1 MKKNRLL
8 VVFAALLNVLGMWA
22 DGANLKLH
30 FNFENAT
37 GGNVKEV
44 ISGGNIVGT
53 LMNNAKVET
62 MGKYHVLNLGSEN
75 GYFDMGEGTGKVL
88 AGCSD
93 FSISMYY
100 YVNATQDIT
109 GLGNFL
115 FTFSNN
121 PACTQTEGCYY
132 FYTLNTQR
140 VGSSAAGYGSEKSV
154 NATQV
159 SPKGNWVNVV
169 YVQKGTEGTLYVNGQ
184 KKASATSNKISEI
197 FGTEAPKYNWI
208 GRSPFDNDVYLKN
221 TKVADIRIY
230 DGALTGS
237 EVTQLALAADD
248 YDNEF
253 RHGTQGNLTTLNT
266 TLKEASTLINGDI
279 SIYTADAVAMLSDTY
294 ELIKAKS
301 EKETLSQFV
310 IDEYVADLK
319 AAIQNV
325 KATQGMIFTDT
336 ELMPAYDSSRGF
348 RHPGGLHTNADFER
362 IKAQLAAGNEK
373 VTKAY
378 NILKNAEFAQ
388 PTCATWPVE
397 TIIRGGSSGQN
408 YINAARGAT
417 IAYQNALRWKIEG
430 NEACAKHAVDVLM
443 AWANT
448 CKGIGGDSNFALAGG
463 LYGYEF
469 AQAAELMRDYEGWK
483 AKDFET
489 FKRWML
495 DLWYPTIMR
504 FQRSRND
511 TWRNW
516 RYDATHGGQRPGHYW
531 SNWGLCNTL
540 ALMSVGILCND
551 VFIYNQ
557 AMSYYKY
564 DQAELAKANYPWPW
578 APENTETDKY
588 NGGLNEYIDNL
599 VPHVAEYAGET
610 GAYGKVGQMQETG
623 RDQGHAQMAAGLAV
637 DICQTAWNQGDDLY
651 SYHDNRIAAGLEFQA
666 AYNFDG
672 RDDLPW
678 VNYHYTDCHSA
689 WHQAWVQGGPNG
701 GSRGEMRPYWA
712 RVIGHY
718 EGVKG
723 VKMPFSEIALEK
735 MGIDGGPTGAVS
747 GPYDHMGYSV
757 LTCTY
762 DGIADEQHRPTLLT
776 PKMEYD
782 GKIIDHNELGGL
794 ENNYIINVNTA
805 LPKGKTVKLMPQLPE
820 GVVDTGNWSWNTGE
834 TTKDI
839 TVTTDKSF
847 IYRATYTN
855 ENGIKSEQMFSIAVN
870 ADCTPTTISSSI
882 YCNDT
887 WVGATEAVVPCG
899 SNVTLNVAGAS
910 GWGDGKWSTG
920 QTGTSITL
928 SSLISD
934 KEIKG
939 QFINQGGLAQTITF
953 RIHVKGLQPCALLN
967 NRLVSDSL
975 DLIVNQGDALVLYA
989 NAPENIVNVKYT
1001 WSNGTEGK
1009 YLDLTEG
1016 LTSGDYTLY
1025 ITGENFDQKL
1035 TYHVMVMNENY
1046 VVLEAGKYAIYDVEN
1061 DAYLTYKNQGETM
1074 PSFTPLVKE
1083 DGHYDASQVWIAEV
1097 KGATTKTPKYNF
1109 SCLIGGNTP
1118 YLNATKMAKKA
1129 YFPYYIRGLIGS
1141 DHVAVRTLTKEEYWK
1156 ANENGV
1162 LETKG
1167 TAGLTQFPFV
1177 FIPVKDE
1184 ELPTG
1189 ITNIGV
1195 SEKGENINTQYYT
1208 VSGVQTNGKTKGV
1221 YIQKSTDNTGKVIIK
1236 KVIKR

>member
-1 MKKNRLL
+1 MKRFRLL
-8 VVFAALLNVLGMWA
+8 LMFVALLNALGIWA
-22 DGANLKLH
+22 EEANLKLH

-37 GGNVKEV
+37 GNAVPEAV
-44 ISGGNIVGT
+44 SGGTLKGT
-53 LMNNAKVET
+53 LQNNAKVEK
-62 MGKYHVLNLGSEN
+62 MGKYHVLNLGSAN
-75 GYFDMGEGTGKVL
+75 GYFDMGAGAGKVM
-88 AGCSD
+88 AGCTN
-93 FSISMYY
+93 FTISMYY
-100 YVNATQDIT
+100 YVNANQNIS

-115 FTFSNN
+115 FTFS
-121 PACTQTEGCYY
+121 TQETCSSDAGCYY
-132 FYTLNTQR
+132 FYALNTQR
-140 VGSSAAGYGSEKSV
+140 FAASQAGYGSESSV
-154 NATQV
+154 NANVV
-159 SPKGNWVNVV
+159 SAKGRWVSVV
-169 YVQKGTEGTLYVNGQ
+169 YVLDGNNGTLYVDGQ
-184 KKASATSNKISEI
+184 KMLTAPMPKGNETFSN
-197 FGTEAPKYNWI
+197 TAPVYNWI
-208 GRSPFDNDVYLKN
+208 GRSPFAGDVYLAN

-230 DGALTGS
+230 DKALTGG
-237 EVTQLALAADD
+237 EVTRLALTADD

-253 RHGTQGNLTTLNT
+253 RHGTQGDLTKLNT
-266 TLKEASTLINGDI
+266 TLEEASTIIKGDI
-279 SIYTADAVAMLSDTY
+279 SIYTADAVAILSDTY
-294 ELIKAKS
+294 EFIKAKS
-301 EKETLSQFV
+301 EKETLSQFM
-310 IDEYVADLK
+310 IDEYVEVLK
-319 AAIQNV
+319 TTIQNV
-325 KATQGMIFTDT
+325 KATEGLVFTDT
-336 ELMPAYDSSRGF
+336 ELMPAYDSNRGF

-397 TIIRGGSSGQN
+397 NIIRGGGSGQN

-516 RYDATHGGQRPGHYW
+516 RYDASHGGQRPGHYW

-540 ALMSVGILCND
+540 ALMSVGILCDD

-672 RDDLPW
+672 REDLPW
-678 VNYHYTDCHSA
+678 ANYHYTDCHSA
-689 WHQAWVQGGPNG
+689 WHQAWVQEGPNG
-701 GSRGEMRPYWA
+701 GSRGEIRPYWA

-847 IYRATYTN
+847 IYRAIYTN

-870 ADCTPTTISSSI
+870 ADCTPTTVSSSI
-882 YCNDT
+882 YSNDI
-887 WVGATEAVVPCG
+887 WVGTTEATVPCG

-967 NRLVSDSL
+967 NRLVTDSL
-975 DLIVNQGDALVLYA
+975 SLTANSNDALVLYA
-989 NAPENIVNVKYT
+989 KVPSTIVNAKYE
-1001 WSNGTEGK
+1001 WSNGCTSK
-1009 YLDLTEG
+1009 YLDLGEG
-1016 LTSGDYTLY
+1016 LESGDYTLRV
-1025 ITGENFDQKL
+1025 TGEGFDESM
-1035 TYHVMVMNENY
+1035 TFHVLVIDEKFVN
-1046 VVLEAGKYAIYDVEN
+1046 LSAGNYAIHDWEN
-1061 DAYLTYKNQGETM
+1061 DTYLTYEEGMTM
-1074 PSFTPLVKE
+1074 PKFESLKGE
-1083 DGHYDASQVWIAEV
+1083 IDKYDNTQVWKVEPKVSSAYV
-1097 KGATTKTPKYNF
+1097 KYNF
-1109 SCLIGGNTP
+1109 ISLVGGSTP
-1118 YLNATKMAKKA
+1118 YLNATKMQAKA
-1129 YFPYYIRGLIGS
+1129 YQPFYIRGLIGS
-1141 DHVAVRTLTKEEYWK
+1141 NHVAIRTLKKEEYWK
-1156 ANENGV
+1156 VNEQGELN
-1162 LETKG
+1162 TKG
-1167 TAGLTQFPFV
+1167 QSGLSVFPFE
-1177 FIPVKDE
+1177 FIPVKE
-1184 ELPTG
+1184 G
-1189 ITNIGV
+1189 QITNGIQDVMDDMNAENVEYFTVAGV
-1195 SEKGENINTQYYT
+1195 
-1208 VSGVQTNGKTKGV
+1208 KTDAKAPGV
-1221 YIQKSTDNTGKVIIK
+1221 YLKKYTTRSGKVVTK
-1236 KVIKR
+1236 KYSK

>member
-1 MKKNRLL
+1 MKRFRLL
-8 VVFAALLNVLGMWA
+8 LTFITLLNALGIWA
-22 DGANLKLH
+22 DDANLKLH
-30 FNFENAT
+30 FNFENAA
-37 GGNVKEV
+37 GNVVPEAV
-44 ISGGNIVGT
+44 SGGTLKGT
-53 LMNNAKVET
+53 LQNNAKVEK
-62 MGKYHVLNLGSEN
+62 MGKYHVLNLGSTN
-75 GYFDMGEGTGKVL
+75 GYFDMGVGAGKVI
-88 AGCSD
+88 AGCTN
-93 FSISMYY
+93 FTISMYY
-100 YVNATQDIT
+100 YVNANQNIS

-115 FTFSNN
+115 FTFSTKD
-121 PACTQTEGCYY
+121 ACSSNAGSYY
-132 FYTLNTQR
+132 FYTLNSQR
-140 VGSSAAGYGSEKSV
+140 FAASQAGFESEKSV
-154 NATQV
+154 NAGVV
-159 SPKGNWVNVV
+159 SAKGRWVSVVYVLDGTNATLYVDGLKMLTATMPKGNE
-169 YVQKGTEGTLYVNGQ
+169 T
-184 KKASATSNKISEI
+184 
-197 FGTEAPKYNWI
+197 FGNTAPVYNWI
-208 GRSPFDNDVYLKN
+208 GRSPFTGDAYLAN

-230 DGALTGS
+230 DKALTGA
-237 EVTQLALAADD
+237 EVTRMALAADD

-253 RHGTQGNLTTLNT
+253 RHGTQGDLTTLNT
-266 TLKEASTLINGDI
+266 TLEEASTLINGDI
-279 SIYTADAVAMLSDTY
+279 SIYTADAVTILSDTY

-319 AAIQNV
+319 TAIQNV
-325 KATQGMIFTDT
+325 KATKGLVFIDT
-336 ELMPAYDSSRGF
+336 ELMPAYDLSRGF

-397 TIIRGGSSGQN
+397 TIIRGGGSGQN

-448 CKGIGGDSNFALAGG
+448 CKGIGGDTNFALAGG

-516 RYDATHGGQRPGHYW
+516 RYDANHGGQRPGHYW

-540 ALMSVGILCND
+540 ALMSVGILCDD

-599 VPHVAEYAGET
+599 VPNVAEYAGET

-689 WHQAWVQGGPNG
+689 WHQAWIQGGPNG

-735 MGIDGGPTGAVS
+735 MGIDGGPIGGVS

-782 GKIIDHNELGGL
+782 GKIIEHNELGGL
-794 ENNYIINVNTA
+794 ENNYVINVNTA

-820 GVVDTGNWSWNTGE
+820 GATDTGNWSWNTGE

-870 ADCTPTTISSSI
+870 ADCTPTTVSSSI
-882 YCNDT
+882 YCNNT
-887 WVGATEAVVPCG
+887 WVGATEATVPCG
-899 SNVTLNVAGAS
+899 SNVTLNVGGAS

-928 SSLISD
+928 SSLTLD
-934 KEIKG
+934 REIKG

-967 NRLVSDSL
+967 NRLVTDSL
-975 DLIVNQGDALVLYA
+975 SLTANSNDALVLYA
-989 NAPENIVNVKYT
+989 KVPSTIVNAKYE
-1001 WSNGTEGK
+1001 WSNGSTGK
-1009 YLDLTEG
+1009 YLDLGDE
-1016 LTSGDYTLY
+1016 LTSGDYTLRV
-1025 ITGENFDQKL
+1025 TGEGFDESM
-1035 TYHVMVMNENY
+1035 TFHVMVIDDKYINIS
-1046 VVLEAGKYAIYDVEN
+1046 AGNYAIHDWEN
-1061 DAYLTYKNQGETM
+1061 DTYLTYEDGMTM
-1074 PSFTPLVKE
+1074 PKFESLKSETGKL
-1083 DGHYDASQVWIAEV
+1083 DNSQIWKVEPKVSSAYV
-1097 KGATTKTPKYNF
+1097 KYNF
-1109 SCLIGGNTP
+1109 VSLVGGATP
-1118 YLNATKMAKKA
+1118 YLNALKMQAKA
-1129 YFPYYIRGLIGS
+1129 YQPFYIRGLVGS
-1141 DHVAVRTLTKEEYWK
+1141 SHVAIRTLNKENYWK
-1156 ANENGV
+1156 VNEQGELN
-1162 LETKG
+1162 TKG
-1167 TAGLTQFPFV
+1167 QEGLSEFPFE
-1177 FIPVKDE
+1177 FIPVKDGQI
-1184 ELPTG
+1184 TG
-1189 ITNIGV
+1189 IQDVMDDINDMNAECVEYFTVAGV
-1195 SEKGENINTQYYT
+1195 
-1208 VSGVQTNGKTKGV
+1208 KTDAKAPGV
-1221 YIQKSTDNTGKVIIK
+1221 YLKKYTTRSGKVVTQKISK
-1236 KVIKR
+1236 

>member
-1 MKKNRLL
+1 MKRFRLL
-8 VVFAALLNVLGMWA
+8 LMFVALLNALGIWA
-22 DGANLKLH
+22 EEANLKLH

-37 GGNVKEV
+37 GNAVPEAV
-44 ISGGNIVGT
+44 SGGTLKGT
-53 LMNNAKVET
+53 LQNNAKVEK
-62 MGKYHVLNLGSEN
+62 MGKYHVLNLGSAN
-75 GYFDMGEGTGKVL
+75 GYFDMGAGAGKVM
-88 AGCSD
+88 AGCTN
-93 FSISMYY
+93 FTISMYY
-100 YVNATQDIT
+100 YVNANQNIS

-115 FTFSNN
+115 FTFS
-121 PACTQTEGCYY
+121 TQETCSSSAGCYY
-132 FYTLNTQR
+132 FYALNTQR
-140 VGSSAAGYGSEKSV
+140 FAASQAGYGSEKSV
-154 NATQV
+154 NANVV
-159 SPKGNWVNVV
+159 SAKGRWVSVV
-169 YVQKGTEGTLYVNGQ
+169 YVLDGSNGTLYVDGQ
-184 KKASATSNKISEI
+184 KMLTAPMPKGNETFSN
-197 FGTEAPKYNWI
+197 TAPVYNWI
-208 GRSPFDNDVYLKN
+208 GRSPFAGDAYLAN
-221 TKVADIRIY
+221 TMVADIRIY
-230 DGALTGS
+230 DKALTGG
-237 EVTQLALAADD
+237 EVTRLALTADD

-253 RHGTQGNLTTLNT
+253 RHGTQGDLTKLNT
-266 TLKEASTLINGDI
+266 TLEEASTIIKGDI
-279 SIYTADAVAMLSDTY
+279 SIYTADAVAILSDTY
-294 ELIKAKS
+294 EFIKAKS
-301 EKETLSQFV
+301 EKETLSQFM
-310 IDEYVADLK
+310 IDEYVEVLK
-319 AAIQNV
+319 TTIQNV
-325 KATQGMIFTDT
+325 KATEGLVFTDT
-336 ELMPAYDSSRGF
+336 ELMPAYDSNRGF

-397 TIIRGGSSGQN
+397 NIIRGGGSGQN

-516 RYDATHGGQRPGHYW
+516 RYDASHGGQRPGHYW

-540 ALMSVGILCND
+540 ALMSVGILCDD

-672 RDDLPW
+672 REDLPW
-678 VNYHYTDCHSA
+678 ANYHYTDCHSA
-689 WHQAWVQGGPNG
+689 WHQAWVQEGPNG
-701 GSRGEMRPYWA
+701 GSRGEIRPYWA

-820 GVVDTGNWSWNTGE
+820 GVVDTGKWNWNTGE

-847 IYRATYTN
+847 IYRAIYTN

-870 ADCTPTTISSSI
+870 ADCTPTTVSSSI
-882 YCNDT
+882 YSNDI
-887 WVGATEAVVPCG
+887 WVGTTEATVPCG

-967 NRLVSDSL
+967 NRLVTDSL
-975 DLIVNQGDALVLYA
+975 SLMANSNDALVLYA
-989 NAPENIVNVKYT
+989 KVPSTIVNAKYE
-1001 WSNGTEGK
+1001 WSNGCTSK
-1009 YLDLTEG
+1009 YLDLGEG
-1016 LTSGDYTLY
+1016 LESGDYTLRV
-1025 ITGENFDQKL
+1025 TGEGYDESMTF
-1035 TYHVMVMNENY
+1035 HVLVIDEKFVN
-1046 VVLEAGKYAIYDVEN
+1046 LSAGNYAIHNWEN
-1061 DAYLTYKNQGETM
+1061 DTYLTYEEGMTM
-1074 PSFTPLVKE
+1074 PKFESLKGE
-1083 DGHYDASQVWIAEV
+1083 IDKYDNTQVWKVEPKVSSAYV
-1097 KGATTKTPKYNF
+1097 KYNF
-1109 SCLIGGNTP
+1109 ISLVGGSTP
-1118 YLNATKMAKKA
+1118 YLNATKMQAKA
-1129 YFPYYIRGLIGS
+1129 YQPFYIRGLIGS
-1141 DHVAVRTLTKEEYWK
+1141 NHVAIRTLKKEEYWK
-1156 ANENGV
+1156 VNEQGE
-1162 LETKG
+1162 LDTKG
-1167 TAGLTQFPFV
+1167 QSGLSVFPFE
-1177 FIPVKDE
+1177 FIPVKE
-1184 ELPTG
+1184 G
-1189 ITNIGV
+1189 QITNGIQDVMDDMNAENVEYFTVAGV
-1195 SEKGENINTQYYT
+1195 
-1208 VSGVQTNGKTKGV
+1208 KTDAKAPGV
-1221 YIQKSTDNTGKVIIK
+1221 YLKKYTTRSGKVITK
-1236 KVIKR
+1236 KYSK

>member
-1 MKKNRLL
+1 MKRFRLL
-8 VVFAALLNVLGMWA
+8 LMFVALLNALGIWA
-22 DGANLKLH
+22 EEANLKLH

-37 GGNVKEV
+37 GNAVPEAV
-44 ISGGNIVGT
+44 SGGTLKGT
-53 LMNNAKVET
+53 LQNNAKVEK
-62 MGKYHVLNLGSEN
+62 MGKYHVLNLGSAN
-75 GYFDMGEGTGKVL
+75 GYFDMGAGAGKVM
-88 AGCSD
+88 AGCTN
-93 FSISMYY
+93 FTISMYY
-100 YVNATQDIT
+100 YVNANQDIS

-115 FTFSNN
+115 FTFS
-121 PACTQTEGCYY
+121 TQETCSSDAGCYY
-132 FYTLNTQR
+132 FYALNSQR
-140 VGSSAAGYGSEKSV
+140 FAASQAGYGSESSV
-154 NATQV
+154 NANVV
-159 SPKGNWVNVV
+159 SAKGHWVSVV
-169 YVQKGTEGTLYVNGQ
+169 YVLDGSNGTLYVDGQ
-184 KKASATSNKISEI
+184 KMLTAPMPKGNETFSN
-197 FGTEAPKYNWI
+197 TAPVYNWI
-208 GRSPFDNDVYLKN
+208 GRSPFAGDAYLAN

-230 DGALTGS
+230 DKALTGG
-237 EVTQLALAADD
+237 EVTRLALTADD

-253 RHGTQGNLTTLNT
+253 RHGTQGDLTKLNT
-266 TLKEASTLINGDI
+266 TLEEASTIIKGDI
-279 SIYTADAVAMLSDTY
+279 SIYTADAVAILSDTY
-294 ELIKAKS
+294 EFIKAKS
-301 EKETLSQFV
+301 EKETLSQFM
-310 IDEYVADLK
+310 IDEYVEVLK
-319 AAIQNV
+319 TTIQNV
-325 KATQGMIFTDT
+325 KATEGLVFTDT
-336 ELMPAYDSSRGF
+336 ELMPAYDSNRGF

-397 TIIRGGSSGQN
+397 NIIRGGGSSQN

-443 AWANT
+443 AWANI

-516 RYDATHGGQRPGHYW
+516 RYDASHGGQRPGHYW

-540 ALMSVGILCND
+540 ALMSVGILCDD

-672 RDDLPW
+672 REDLPW
-678 VNYHYTDCHSA
+678 ANYHYTDCHSA
-689 WHQAWVQGGPNG
+689 WHQAWVQEGPNG
-701 GSRGEMRPYWA
+701 GSRGEIRPYWA

-776 PKMEYD
+776 PRMEYD

-820 GVVDTGNWSWNTGE
+820 GVVDTGKWNWNTGE

-847 IYRATYTN
+847 IYRAIYTN

-870 ADCTPTTISSSI
+870 ADCTPTTVSSSI
-882 YCNDT
+882 YSNDT
-887 WVGATEAVVPCG
+887 WVGTTEATVPCG
-899 SNVTLNVAGAS
+899 SNVTLNVAGTS

-967 NRLVSDSL
+967 NRLVTDSL
-975 DLIVNQGDALVLYA
+975 SLTANSNDALVLYA
-989 NAPENIVNVKYT
+989 KVPSTIVNAKYE
-1001 WSNGTEGK
+1001 WSNGCTSK
-1009 YLDLTEG
+1009 YLDLGEG
-1016 LTSGDYTLY
+1016 LKSGDYTLRV
-1025 ITGENFDQKL
+1025 TGEGFDESM
-1035 TYHVMVMNENY
+1035 TFHVLVIDEKFVN
-1046 VVLEAGKYAIYDVEN
+1046 LSAGNYAIHDWEN
-1061 DAYLTYKNQGETM
+1061 DTYLTYEEGMTM
-1074 PSFTPLVKE
+1074 PKFESLKGE
-1083 DGHYDASQVWIAEV
+1083 IDKYDNTQVWKVEPKVSSAYV
-1097 KGATTKTPKYNF
+1097 KYNF
-1109 SCLIGGNTP
+1109 ISLVGGSTP
-1118 YLNATKMAKKA
+1118 YLNATKMQAKA
-1129 YFPYYIRGLIGS
+1129 YQPFYIRGLIGS
-1141 DHVAVRTLTKEEYWK
+1141 NHVAIRTLKKEEYWK
-1156 ANENGV
+1156 VSEQGELN
-1162 LETKG
+1162 TKG
-1167 TAGLTQFPFV
+1167 QSGLSVFPFE
-1177 FIPVKDE
+1177 FIPVKE
-1184 ELPTG
+1184 G
-1189 ITNIGV
+1189 QITNGIQDIMDDMNAENVEYFTVAGV
-1195 SEKGENINTQYYT
+1195 
-1208 VSGVQTNGKTKGV
+1208 KTDAKAPGV
-1221 YIQKSTDNTGKVIIK
+1221 YLKKYTTRSGKVVTK
-1236 KVIKR
+1236 KYSK

>member
-1 MKKNRLL
+1 MKRFRLL
-8 VVFAALLNVLGMWA
+8 LMFVALLNALGIWA
-22 DGANLKLH
+22 EEANLKLH

-37 GGNVKEV
+37 GNAVPEAV
-44 ISGGNIVGT
+44 SGGTLKGT
-53 LMNNAKVET
+53 LQNNAKVEK
-62 MGKYHVLNLGSEN
+62 MGKYHVLNLGSAN
-75 GYFDMGEGTGKVL
+75 GYFDMGAGAGKVM
-88 AGCSD
+88 AGCTN
-93 FSISMYY
+93 FTISMYY
-100 YVNATQDIT
+100 YVNANQDIS

-115 FTFSNN
+115 FTFS
-121 PACTQTEGCYY
+121 TQETCSSDAGCYY
-132 FYTLNTQR
+132 FYALNSQR
-140 VGSSAAGYGSEKSV
+140 FAASQAGYGSESSV
-154 NATQV
+154 NANVV
-159 SPKGNWVNVV
+159 SAKGRWVSVV
-169 YVQKGTEGTLYVNGQ
+169 YVLDGNNGTLYVDGQ
-184 KKASATSNKISEI
+184 KMLTAPMPKGNETFSN
-197 FGTEAPKYNWI
+197 TAPVYNWI
-208 GRSPFDNDVYLKN
+208 GRSPFAGDAYLAN

-230 DGALTGS
+230 DKALTGG
-237 EVTQLALAADD
+237 EVTRLALTADD

-253 RHGTQGNLTTLNT
+253 RHGTQGDLTKLNT
-266 TLKEASTLINGDI
+266 TLEEASTIIKGDI
-279 SIYTADAVAMLSDTY
+279 SIYTADAVAILSDTY
-294 ELIKAKS
+294 EFIKAKS
-301 EKETLSQFV
+301 EKETLSQFM
-310 IDEYVADLK
+310 IDEYVEVLK
-319 AAIQNV
+319 TTIQNV
-325 KATQGMIFTDT
+325 KATEGLVFTDT
-336 ELMPAYDSSRGF
+336 ELMPAYDSNRGF

-397 TIIRGGSSGQN
+397 NIIRGGGSGQN

-516 RYDATHGGQRPGHYW
+516 RYDASHGGQRPGHYW

-540 ALMSVGILCND
+540 ALMSVGILCDD

-672 RDDLPW
+672 REDLPW
-678 VNYHYTDCHSA
+678 ANYHYTDCHSA
-689 WHQAWVQGGPNG
+689 WHQAWVQEGPNG
-701 GSRGEMRPYWA
+701 GSRGEIRPYWA

-820 GVVDTGNWSWNTGE
+820 GVVDTGKWNWNTGE

-847 IYRATYTN
+847 IYRAIYTN

-870 ADCTPTTISSSI
+870 ADCTPTTVSSSI
-882 YCNDT
+882 YSNDT
-887 WVGATEAVVPCG
+887 WVGTTEATVPCG

-967 NRLVSDSL
+967 NRLVTDSL
-975 DLIVNQGDALVLYA
+975 SLTANSNDALVLYA
-989 NAPENIVNVKYT
+989 KVPSTIVNAKYE
-1001 WSNGTEGK
+1001 WSNGCTSK
-1009 YLDLTEG
+1009 YLDLGEG
-1016 LTSGDYTLY
+1016 LESGDYTLRV
-1025 ITGENFDQKL
+1025 TGEGFDESM
-1035 TYHVMVMNENY
+1035 TFHVLVIDEKFVN
-1046 VVLEAGKYAIYDVEN
+1046 LSAGNYAIHDWEN
-1061 DAYLTYKNQGETM
+1061 DTYLTYEEGMTM
-1074 PSFTPLVKE
+1074 PKFESLKGE
-1083 DGHYDASQVWIAEV
+1083 IDKYDNTQVWKVEPKVSSAYV
-1097 KGATTKTPKYNF
+1097 KYNF
-1109 SCLIGGNTP
+1109 ISLVGGSTP
-1118 YLNATKMAKKA
+1118 YLNATKMQAKA
-1129 YFPYYIRGLIGS
+1129 YQPFYIRGLIGS
-1141 DHVAVRTLTKEEYWK
+1141 NHVVIRTLKKEEYWK
-1156 ANENGV
+1156 VNEQGELN
-1162 LETKG
+1162 TKG
-1167 TAGLTQFPFV
+1167 QSGLSVFPFE
-1177 FIPVKDE
+1177 FIPVKE
-1184 ELPTG
+1184 G
-1189 ITNIGV
+1189 QITNGIQDVMDDMNAENVEYFTVAGV
-1195 SEKGENINTQYYT
+1195 
-1208 VSGVQTNGKTKGV
+1208 KTDAKAPGV
-1221 YIQKSTDNTGKVIIK
+1221 YLKKYTTRSGKVVTK
-1236 KVIKR
+1236 KYSK

>member
-1 MKKNRLL
+1 MKRFRLL
-8 VVFAALLNVLGMWA
+8 LMFVALLNALGIWA
-22 DGANLKLH
+22 EEANLKLH

-37 GGNVKEV
+37 GNAVPEAV
-44 ISGGNIVGT
+44 SGGTLKGT
-53 LMNNAKVET
+53 LQNNAKVEK
-62 MGKYHVLNLGSEN
+62 MGKYHVLNLGSAN
-75 GYFDMGEGTGKVL
+75 GYFDMGAGAGKVM
-88 AGCSD
+88 AGCTN
-93 FSISMYY
+93 FTISMYY
-100 YVNATQDIT
+100 YVNANQDIS

-115 FTFSNN
+115 FTFS
-121 PACTQTEGCYY
+121 TQETCSSDAGCYY
-132 FYTLNTQR
+132 FYALNSQR
-140 VGSSAAGYGSEKSV
+140 FAASQAGYGSESSV
-154 NATQV
+154 NANVV
-159 SPKGNWVNVV
+159 SAKGRWVSVV
-169 YVQKGTEGTLYVNGQ
+169 YVLDGSNGTLYVDGQ
-184 KKASATSNKISEI
+184 KMLTAPMPKGNETFSN
-197 FGTEAPKYNWI
+197 TAPVYNWI
-208 GRSPFDNDVYLKN
+208 GRSPFAGDAYLAN

-230 DGALTGS
+230 DKALTGG
-237 EVTQLALAADD
+237 EVTRLALTADD

-253 RHGTQGNLTTLNT
+253 RHGTQGDLTKLNT
-266 TLKEASTLINGDI
+266 TLEEASTIIKGDI
-279 SIYTADAVAMLSDTY
+279 SIYTADAVAILSDTY
-294 ELIKAKS
+294 EFIKAKS
-301 EKETLSQFV
+301 EKETLSQFM
-310 IDEYVADLK
+310 IDEYVEVLK
-319 AAIQNV
+319 TTIQNV
-325 KATQGMIFTDT
+325 KATEGLVFTDT
-336 ELMPAYDSSRGF
+336 ELMPAYDSNRGF

-397 TIIRGGSSGQN
+397 TIIRGGGSGQN

-516 RYDATHGGQRPGHYW
+516 RYDASHGGQRPGHYW

-540 ALMSVGILCND
+540 ALMSVGILCDD

-672 RDDLPW
+672 REDLPW
-678 VNYHYTDCHSA
+678 ANYHYTDCHSA
-689 WHQAWVQGGPNG
+689 WHQAWVQEGPNG
-701 GSRGEMRPYWA
+701 GSRGEIRPYWA

-820 GVVDTGNWSWNTGE
+820 GVVDTGKWNWNTGE

-847 IYRATYTN
+847 IYRAIYTN

-870 ADCTPTTISSSI
+870 ADCTPTTVSSSI
-882 YCNDT
+882 YSNDT
-887 WVGATEAVVPCG
+887 WVGTTEATVPCG

-967 NRLVSDSL
+967 NRLVTDSL
-975 DLIVNQGDALVLYA
+975 SLMANSNDALVLYA
-989 NAPENIVNVKYT
+989 KVPSTIVNAKYE
-1001 WSNGTEGK
+1001 WSNGCTSK
-1009 YLDLTEG
+1009 YLDLGEG
-1016 LTSGDYTLY
+1016 LESGDYTLRV
-1025 ITGENFDQKL
+1025 TGEGFDESM
-1035 TYHVMVMNENY
+1035 TFHVLVIDEKFVN
-1046 VVLEAGKYAIYDVEN
+1046 LSAGNYAIHDWEN
-1061 DAYLTYKNQGETM
+1061 DTYLTYEEGMTM
-1074 PSFTPLVKE
+1074 PKFESLKGE
-1083 DGHYDASQVWIAEV
+1083 IDKYDNTQVWKVEPKVSSAYV
-1097 KGATTKTPKYNF
+1097 KYNF
-1109 SCLIGGNTP
+1109 ISLVGGSTP
-1118 YLNATKMAKKA
+1118 YLNATKMQAKA
-1129 YFPYYIRGLIGS
+1129 YQPFYIRGLIGS
-1141 DHVAVRTLTKEEYWK
+1141 NHVAIRTLKKEEYWK
-1156 ANENGV
+1156 VNEQGE
-1162 LETKG
+1162 LDTKG
-1167 TAGLTQFPFV
+1167 QSGLSVFPFE
-1177 FIPVKDE
+1177 FIPVKE
-1184 ELPTG
+1184 G
-1189 ITNIGV
+1189 QITNGIQDVMDDMNAENVEYFTVAGV
-1195 SEKGENINTQYYT
+1195 
-1208 VSGVQTNGKTKGV
+1208 KTDAKAPGV
-1221 YIQKSTDNTGKVIIK
+1221 YLKKYTTRSGKVITK
-1236 KVIKR
+1236 KYSK

>member
-1 MKKNRLL
+1 MKRFRLL
-8 VVFAALLNVLGMWA
+8 LMFVALLNALGIWA
-22 DGANLKLH
+22 EEANLKLH

-37 GGNVKEV
+37 GNAVPEAV
-44 ISGGNIVGT
+44 SGGTLKGT
-53 LMNNAKVET
+53 LQNNAKVEK
-62 MGKYHVLNLGSEN
+62 MGKYHVLNLGSAN
-75 GYFDMGEGTGKVL
+75 GYFDMGAGAGKVM
-88 AGCSD
+88 AGCTN
-93 FSISMYY
+93 FTISMYY
-100 YVNATQDIT
+100 YVNANQDIS

-115 FTFSNN
+115 FTFS
-121 PACTQTEGCYY
+121 TQETCSSDAGCYY
-132 FYTLNTQR
+132 FYALNTQR
-140 VGSSAAGYGSEKSV
+140 FAASQAGYGSESSV
-154 NATQV
+154 NANVV
-159 SPKGNWVNVV
+159 SAKGRWVSVV
-169 YVQKGTEGTLYVNGQ
+169 YVLDGNNGTLYVDGQ
-184 KKASATSNKISEI
+184 KMLTAPMPKGNETFSNTS
-197 FGTEAPKYNWI
+197 PVYNWI
-208 GRSPFDNDVYLKN
+208 GRSPFAGDAYLAN

-230 DGALTGS
+230 DKALTGG
-237 EVTQLALAADD
+237 EVTRLALTADD

-253 RHGTQGNLTTLNT
+253 RHGTQGDLTKLNT
-266 TLKEASTLINGDI
+266 TLEEASTIIKGDI
-279 SIYTADAVAMLSDTY
+279 SIYTADAVAILSDTY
-294 ELIKAKS
+294 EFIKAKS
-301 EKETLSQFV
+301 EKETLSQFM
-310 IDEYVADLK
+310 IDEYVEVLK
-319 AAIQNV
+319 TTIQNV
-325 KATQGMIFTDT
+325 KATEGLVFTDT
-336 ELMPAYDSSRGF
+336 ELMPAYDSNRGF

-397 TIIRGGSSGQN
+397 TIIRGGGSGQN

-516 RYDATHGGQRPGHYW
+516 RYDASHGGQRPGHYW

-540 ALMSVGILCND
+540 ALMSVGILCDD

-672 RDDLPW
+672 REDLPW
-678 VNYHYTDCHSA
+678 ANYHYTDCHSA
-689 WHQAWVQGGPNG
+689 WHQAWVQEGPNG
-701 GSRGEMRPYWA
+701 GSRGEIRPYWA

-820 GVVDTGNWSWNTGE
+820 GVVDTGKWNWNTGE

-847 IYRATYTN
+847 IYRAIYTN

-870 ADCTPTTISSSI
+870 ADCTPTTVSSSI
-882 YCNDT
+882 YSNDT
-887 WVGATEAVVPCG
+887 WVGTTEATVPCG

-967 NRLVSDSL
+967 NRLVTDSL
-975 DLIVNQGDALVLYA
+975 SLTANSNDALVLYA
-989 NAPENIVNVKYT
+989 KVPSTIVNAKYE
-1001 WSNGTEGK
+1001 WSNGCTSK
-1009 YLDLTEG
+1009 YLDLGEG
-1016 LTSGDYTLY
+1016 LESGDYTLRV
-1025 ITGENFDQKL
+1025 TGEGFDESM
-1035 TYHVMVMNENY
+1035 TFHVLVIDEKFVN
-1046 VVLEAGKYAIYDVEN
+1046 LSAGNYAIHDWEN
-1061 DAYLTYKNQGETM
+1061 
-1074 PSFTPLVKE
+1074 
-1083 DGHYDASQVWIAEV
+1083 
-1097 KGATTKTPKYNF
+1097 
-1109 SCLIGGNTP
+1109 
-1118 YLNATKMAKKA
+1118 
-1129 YFPYYIRGLIGS
+1129 
-1141 DHVAVRTLTKEEYWK
+1141 
-1156 ANENGV
+1156 
-1162 LETKG
+1162 
-1167 TAGLTQFPFV
+1167 
-1177 FIPVKDE
+1177 IPI
-1184 ELPTG
+1184 LPTRK
-1189 ITNIGV
+1189 
-1195 SEKGENINTQYYT
+1195 E
-1208 VSGVQTNGKTKGV
+1208 
-1221 YIQKSTDNTGKVIIK
+1221 
-1236 KVIKR
+1236 

>member
-1 MKKNRLL
+1 MKRFRLL
-8 VVFAALLNVLGMWA
+8 LMFVALLNALGIWA
-22 DGANLKLH
+22 EEANLKLH

-37 GGNVKEV
+37 GNAVPEAV
-44 ISGGNIVGT
+44 SGGTLKGT
-53 LMNNAKVET
+53 LQNNAKVEK
-62 MGKYHVLNLGSEN
+62 MGKYHVLNLGSAN
-75 GYFDMGEGTGKVL
+75 GYFDMGAGAGKVM
-88 AGCSD
+88 AGCTN
-93 FSISMYY
+93 FTISMYY
-100 YVNATQDIT
+100 YVNANQDIS

-115 FTFSNN
+115 FTFS
-121 PACTQTEGCYY
+121 TQETCSSDAGCYY
-132 FYTLNTQR
+132 FYALNTQR
-140 VGSSAAGYGSEKSV
+140 FAASQAGYGSESSV
-154 NATQV
+154 NANVV
-159 SPKGNWVNVV
+159 SAKGRWVSVV
-169 YVQKGTEGTLYVNGQ
+169 YVLDGSNGTLYVDGQ
-184 KKASATSNKISEI
+184 KMLTAPMPKGNETFSN
-197 FGTEAPKYNWI
+197 TAPVYNWI
-208 GRSPFDNDVYLKN
+208 GRSPFAGDAYLAN

-230 DGALTGS
+230 DKALTGG
-237 EVTQLALAADD
+237 EVTRLALTADD

-253 RHGTQGNLTTLNT
+253 RHGTQGDLTKLNT
-266 TLKEASTLINGDI
+266 TLEEASTIIKGDI
-279 SIYTADAVAMLSDTY
+279 SIYTADAVAILSDTY
-294 ELIKAKS
+294 EFIKAKS
-301 EKETLSQFV
+301 EKETLSQFM
-310 IDEYVADLK
+310 IDEYVEVLK
-319 AAIQNV
+319 TTIQNV
-325 KATQGMIFTDT
+325 KATEGLVFTDT
-336 ELMPAYDSSRGF
+336 ELMPAYDSNRGF

-397 TIIRGGSSGQN
+397 NIIRGGGSSQN

-443 AWANT
+443 AWANI

-516 RYDATHGGQRPGHYW
+516 RYDASHGGQRPGHYW

-540 ALMSVGILCND
+540 ALMSVGILCDD

-672 RDDLPW
+672 REDLPW
-678 VNYHYTDCHSA
+678 ANYHYTDCHSA
-689 WHQAWVQGGPNG
+689 WHQAWVQEGPNG
-701 GSRGEMRPYWA
+701 GSRGEIRPYWA

-776 PKMEYD
+776 PRMEYD

-820 GVVDTGNWSWNTGE
+820 GVVDTGKWNWNTGE

-847 IYRATYTN
+847 IYRAIYTN

-870 ADCTPTTISSSI
+870 ADCTPTTVSSSI
-882 YCNDT
+882 YSNDT
-887 WVGATEAVVPCG
+887 WVGTTEATVPCG

-967 NRLVSDSL
+967 NRLVTDSL
-975 DLIVNQGDALVLYA
+975 SLTANSNDALVLYA
-989 NAPENIVNVKYT
+989 KVPSTIVNAKYE
-1001 WSNGTEGK
+1001 WSNGCTSK
-1009 YLDLTEG
+1009 YLDLGEG
-1016 LTSGDYTLY
+1016 LKSGDYTLRV
-1025 ITGENFDQKL
+1025 TGEGFDESM
-1035 TYHVMVMNENY
+1035 TFHVLVIDEKFVN
-1046 VVLEAGKYAIYDVEN
+1046 LSAGNYAIHDWEN
-1061 DAYLTYKNQGETM
+1061 DTYLTYEEGMTM
-1074 PSFTPLVKE
+1074 PKFESLKGE
-1083 DGHYDASQVWIAEV
+1083 IDKYDNTQVWKVEPKVSSAYV
-1097 KGATTKTPKYNF
+1097 KYNF
-1109 SCLIGGNTP
+1109 ISLVGGSTP
-1118 YLNATKMAKKA
+1118 YLNATKMQAKA
-1129 YFPYYIRGLIGS
+1129 YQPFYIRGLIGS
-1141 DHVAVRTLTKEEYWK
+1141 NHVAIRTLKKEEYWK
-1156 ANENGV
+1156 VSEQGELN
-1162 LETKG
+1162 TKG
-1167 TAGLTQFPFV
+1167 QSGLSVFPFE
-1177 FIPVKDE
+1177 FIPVKE
-1184 ELPTG
+1184 G
-1189 ITNIGV
+1189 QITNGIQDIMDDMNAENVEYFTVAGV
-1195 SEKGENINTQYYT
+1195 
-1208 VSGVQTNGKTKGV
+1208 KTDAKAPGV
-1221 YIQKSTDNTGKVIIK
+1221 YLKKYTTRSGKVVTK
-1236 KVIKR
+1236 KYSK

>member
-1 MKKNRLL
+1 MKRFRLL
-8 VVFAALLNVLGMWA
+8 LMFVALLNALGIWA
-22 DGANLKLH
+22 EEANLKLH

-37 GGNVKEV
+37 GNAVPEAV
-44 ISGGNIVGT
+44 SGGTLKGT
-53 LMNNAKVET
+53 LQNNAKVEK
-62 MGKYHVLNLGSEN
+62 MGKYHVLNLGSAN
-75 GYFDMGEGTGKVL
+75 GYFDMGAGAGKVI
-88 AGCSD
+88 AGCTN
-93 FSISMYY
+93 FTISMYY
-100 YVNATQDIT
+100 YVNANQDIS

-115 FTFSNN
+115 FTFS
-121 PACTQTEGCYY
+121 TQETCSSDAGCYY
-132 FYTLNTQR
+132 FYALNTQR
-140 VGSSAAGYGSEKSV
+140 FAASQAGYGSESSV
-154 NATQV
+154 NANVV
-159 SPKGNWVNVV
+159 SAKGRWVSVV
-169 YVQKGTEGTLYVNGQ
+169 YVLDGSNGTLYVDGQ
-184 KKASATSNKISEI
+184 KMLTAPMPKGNETFSN
-197 FGTEAPKYNWI
+197 TAPVYNWI
-208 GRSPFDNDVYLKN
+208 GRSPFAGDAYLAN

-230 DGALTGS
+230 DKALTGG
-237 EVTQLALAADD
+237 EVTRLALTADD

-253 RHGTQGNLTTLNT
+253 RHGTQGDLTKLNT
-266 TLKEASTLINGDI
+266 TLEEASTIIKGDI
-279 SIYTADAVAMLSDTY
+279 SIYTADAVAILSDTY
-294 ELIKAKS
+294 EFIKAKS
-301 EKETLSQFV
+301 EKETLSQFM
-310 IDEYVADLK
+310 IDEYVEVLK
-319 AAIQNV
+319 TTIQNV
-325 KATQGMIFTDT
+325 KATEGLVFTDT
-336 ELMPAYDSSRGF
+336 ELMPAYDSNRGF

-388 PTCATWPVE
+388 PICATWPVE
-397 TIIRGGSSGQN
+397 TIIRGGGSGQN

-516 RYDATHGGQRPGHYW
+516 RYDASHGGQRPGHYW

-540 ALMSVGILCND
+540 ALMSVGILCDD

-564 DQAELAKANYPWPW
+564 DQTELAKANYPWPW

-672 RDDLPW
+672 REDLPW
-678 VNYHYTDCHSA
+678 ANYHYTDCHSA
-689 WHQAWVQGGPNG
+689 WHQAWVQEGPNG
-701 GSRGEMRPYWA
+701 GSRGEIRPYWA

-820 GVVDTGNWSWNTGE
+820 GVVDTGKWNWNTGE

-847 IYRATYTN
+847 IYRAIYTN

-870 ADCTPTTISSSI
+870 ADCTPTTVSSSI

-887 WVGATEAVVPCG
+887 WVGTTEATVPCG
-899 SNVTLNVAGAS
+899 SNVTLNIAGAS

-967 NRLVSDSL
+967 NRLVTDSL
-975 DLIVNQGDALVLYA
+975 SLTANSNDALVLYA
-989 NAPENIVNVKYT
+989 KVPSTIVNAKYE
-1001 WSNGTEGK
+1001 WSNGCTSK
-1009 YLDLTEG
+1009 YLDLGEG
-1016 LTSGDYTLY
+1016 LESGDYTLRV
-1025 ITGENFDQKL
+1025 TGEGFDESM
-1035 TYHVMVMNENY
+1035 TFHVMVIDEKFVN
-1046 VVLEAGKYAIYDVEN
+1046 LSAGNYAIHDWEN
-1061 DAYLTYKNQGETM
+1061 DTYLTYEEGMTM
-1074 PSFTPLVKE
+1074 PKFESLKGE
-1083 DGHYDASQVWIAEV
+1083 IDKYDNTQVWKVEPKVSSAYV
-1097 KGATTKTPKYNF
+1097 KYNF
-1109 SCLIGGNTP
+1109 ISLVGGSSP
-1118 YLNATKMAKKA
+1118 YLNATKMQAKA
-1129 YFPYYIRGLIGS
+1129 YLPFYIRGLIGS
-1141 DHVAVRTLTKEEYWK
+1141 NHVAIRTLKKEEYWK
-1156 ANENGV
+1156 VNEQGELN
-1162 LETKG
+1162 TKG
-1167 TAGLTQFPFV
+1167 QSGLSVFPFE
-1177 FIPVKDE
+1177 FIPVKE
-1184 ELPTG
+1184 G
-1189 ITNIGV
+1189 QITNGIQDVMDDMNAENVEYFTVAGV
-1195 SEKGENINTQYYT
+1195 
-1208 VSGVQTNGKTKGV
+1208 KTDAKAPGV
-1221 YIQKSTDNTGKVIIK
+1221 YLKKYTTRSGKVVTK
-1236 KVIKR
+1236 KYSK

>member
-1 MKKNRLL
+1 MKRFRLL
-8 VVFAALLNVLGMWA
+8 LMFVALLNALGIWA
-22 DGANLKLH
+22 EEANLKLH

-37 GGNVKEV
+37 GNAVPEAV
-44 ISGGNIVGT
+44 SGGTLKGT
-53 LMNNAKVET
+53 LQNNAKVEK
-62 MGKYHVLNLGSEN
+62 MGKYHVLNLGSAN
-75 GYFDMGEGTGKVL
+75 GYFDMGAGAGKVI
-88 AGCSD
+88 AGCTN
-93 FSISMYY
+93 FTISMYY
-100 YVNATQDIT
+100 YVNANQDIS

-115 FTFSNN
+115 FTFS
-121 PACTQTEGCYY
+121 TQETCSSDAGCYY
-132 FYTLNTQR
+132 FYALNTQR
-140 VGSSAAGYGSEKSV
+140 FAASQAGYGSESSV
-154 NATQV
+154 NANVV
-159 SPKGNWVNVV
+159 SAKGRWVSVV
-169 YVQKGTEGTLYVNGQ
+169 YVLDGNNGTLYVDGQ
-184 KKASATSNKISEI
+184 KMLTAPMPKGNETFSN
-197 FGTEAPKYNWI
+197 TAPVYNWI
-208 GRSPFDNDVYLKN
+208 GRSPFAGDAYLAN
-221 TKVADIRIY
+221 TMVADIRIY
-230 DGALTGS
+230 DKALTGG
-237 EVTQLALAADD
+237 EVTRLALTADD
-248 YDNEF
+248 YDKEF
-253 RHGTQGNLTTLNT
+253 RHGTQGDLTKLNT
-266 TLKEASTLINGDI
+266 TLEEASTIIKGDI
-279 SIYTADAVAMLSDTY
+279 SIYTADAVAILSNTY
-294 ELIKAKS
+294 EFIKAKS
-301 EKETLSQFV
+301 EKETLSQFM
-310 IDEYVADLK
+310 IDEYVEVLK
-319 AAIQNV
+319 TTIQNV
-325 KATQGMIFTDT
+325 KATEGLVFTDT
-336 ELMPAYDSSRGF
+336 ELMPAYDSNRGF

-397 TIIRGGSSGQN
+397 TIIRGGGSGQN

-516 RYDATHGGQRPGHYW
+516 RYDASHGGQRPGHYW

-540 ALMSVGILCND
+540 ALMSVGILCDD

-672 RDDLPW
+672 REDLPW
-678 VNYHYTDCHSA
+678 ANYHYTDCHSA
-689 WHQAWVQGGPNG
+689 WHQAWVQEGPNG
-701 GSRGEMRPYWA
+701 GSRGEIRPYWA

-820 GVVDTGNWSWNTGE
+820 GVVDTGKWNWNTGE

-847 IYRATYTN
+847 IYRAIYTN

-870 ADCTPTTISSSI
+870 ADCTPTTVSSSI

-887 WVGATEAVVPCG
+887 WVGTTEATVPCG
-899 SNVTLNVAGAS
+899 SNVTLNIAGAS

-967 NRLVSDSL
+967 NRLVTDSL
-975 DLIVNQGDALVLYA
+975 SLTANSNDALVLYA
-989 NAPENIVNVKYT
+989 KVPSTIVNAKYE
-1001 WSNGTEGK
+1001 WSNGCTSK
-1009 YLDLTEG
+1009 YLDLGEG
-1016 LTSGDYTLY
+1016 LESGDYTLRV
-1025 ITGENFDQKL
+1025 TGEGFDESM
-1035 TYHVMVMNENY
+1035 TFHVMVIDEKFVN
-1046 VVLEAGKYAIYDVEN
+1046 LSAGNYAIHDWEN
-1061 DAYLTYKNQGETM
+1061 DTYLTYEEGMTM
-1074 PSFTPLVKE
+1074 PKFESLKGE
-1083 DGHYDASQVWIAEV
+1083 IDKYDNTQVWKVEPKVSSAYV
-1097 KGATTKTPKYNF
+1097 KYNF
-1109 SCLIGGNTP
+1109 ISLVGGSSP
-1118 YLNATKMAKKA
+1118 YLNATKMQAKS
-1129 YFPYYIRGLIGS
+1129 YLPFYLRGRIGS
-1141 DHVAVRTLTKEEYWK
+1141 NHVAIRTLKKEEYWK
-1156 ANENGV
+1156 VNEQGELN
-1162 LETKG
+1162 TKG
-1167 TAGLTQFPFV
+1167 QSGLSVFPFE
-1177 FIPVKDE
+1177 FIPVKE
-1184 ELPTG
+1184 G
-1189 ITNIGV
+1189 QITNGIQDVMDDMNAENVEYFTVAGV
-1195 SEKGENINTQYYT
+1195 
-1208 VSGVQTNGKTKGV
+1208 KTDAKAPGV
-1221 YIQKSTDNTGKVIIK
+1221 YLKKYTTRSGKVVTK
-1236 KVIKR
+1236 KYSK

>member
-1 MKKNRLL
+1 MKRFRLL
-8 VVFAALLNVLGMWA
+8 LMFVALLNALGIWA
-22 DGANLKLH
+22 EEANLKLH

-37 GGNVKEV
+37 GNAVPEAV
-44 ISGGNIVGT
+44 SGGTLKGT
-53 LMNNAKVET
+53 LQNNAKVEK
-62 MGKYHVLNLGSEN
+62 MGKYHVLNLGSAN
-75 GYFDMGEGTGKVL
+75 GYFDMGAGAGKVI
-88 AGCSD
+88 AGCTN
-93 FSISMYY
+93 FTISMYY
-100 YVNATQDIT
+100 YVNANQDIS

-115 FTFSNN
+115 FTFS
-121 PACTQTEGCYY
+121 TQETCSSDAGCYY
-132 FYTLNTQR
+132 FYALNTQR
-140 VGSSAAGYGSEKSV
+140 FAASQAGYGSESSV
-154 NATQV
+154 NANVV
-159 SPKGNWVNVV
+159 SAKGRWVSVV
-169 YVQKGTEGTLYVNGQ
+169 YVLDGSNGTLYVDGQ
-184 KKASATSNKISEI
+184 KMLTAPMPKGNETFSN
-197 FGTEAPKYNWI
+197 TAPVYNWI
-208 GRSPFDNDVYLKN
+208 GRSPFAGDAYLAN

-230 DGALTGS
+230 DKALTGG
-237 EVTQLALAADD
+237 EVTRLALTADD

-253 RHGTQGNLTTLNT
+253 RHGTQGDLTKLNT
-266 TLKEASTLINGDI
+266 TLEEASTIIKGDI
-279 SIYTADAVAMLSDTY
+279 SIYTADAVAILSDTY
-294 ELIKAKS
+294 EFIKAKS
-301 EKETLSQFV
+301 EKETLSQFM
-310 IDEYVADLK
+310 IDEYVEVLK
-319 AAIQNV
+319 TTIQNV
-325 KATQGMIFTDT
+325 KATEGLVFTDT
-336 ELMPAYDSSRGF
+336 ELMPAYDSNRGF

-397 TIIRGGSSGQN
+397 TIIRGGGSGQN

-516 RYDATHGGQRPGHYW
+516 RYDASHGGQRPGHYW

-540 ALMSVGILCND
+540 ALMSVGILCDD

-672 RDDLPW
+672 REDLPW
-678 VNYHYTDCHSA
+678 ANYHYTDCHSA
-689 WHQAWVQGGPNG
+689 WHQAWVQEGPNG
-701 GSRGEMRPYWA
+701 GSRGEIRPYWA

-820 GVVDTGNWSWNTGE
+820 GVVDTGKWNWNTGE

-847 IYRATYTN
+847 IYRAIYTN

-870 ADCTPTTISSSI
+870 ADCTPTTVSSSI
-882 YCNDT
+882 YSNDI
-887 WVGATEAVVPCG
+887 WVGTTEATVPCG

-953 RIHVKGLQPCALLN
+953 RIHVKGLQPCALQN
-967 NRLVSDSL
+967 NRLVTDSL
-975 DLIVNQGDALVLYA
+975 SLTANSNDALVLYA
-989 NAPENIVNVKYT
+989 KVPSTIVNAKYE
-1001 WSNGTEGK
+1001 WSNGCTSK
-1009 YLDLTEG
+1009 YLDLGEG
-1016 LTSGDYTLY
+1016 LKSGDYTLRV
-1025 ITGENFDQKL
+1025 TGEGFDESM
-1035 TYHVMVMNENY
+1035 TFHVLVIDEKFVN
-1046 VVLEAGKYAIYDVEN
+1046 LSAGNYAIHDWEN
-1061 DAYLTYKNQGETM
+1061 DTYLTYEEGMTM
-1074 PSFTPLVKE
+1074 PKFESLKGE
-1083 DGHYDASQVWIAEV
+1083 IDKYDNTQVWKVEPKVSSAYV
-1097 KGATTKTPKYNF
+1097 KYNF
-1109 SCLIGGNTP
+1109 ISLVGGSTP
-1118 YLNATKMAKKA
+1118 YLNATKMQAKA
-1129 YFPYYIRGLIGS
+1129 YQPFYIRGLIGS
-1141 DHVAVRTLTKEEYWK
+1141 NHVAIRTLKKEEYWK
-1156 ANENGV
+1156 VNEQGELN
-1162 LETKG
+1162 TKG
-1167 TAGLTQFPFV
+1167 QSGLSVFPFE
-1177 FIPVKDE
+1177 FILVKE
-1184 ELPTG
+1184 G
-1189 ITNIGV
+1189 QV
-1195 SEKGENINTQYYT
+1195 
-1208 VSGVQTNGKTKGV
+1208 TNGIQDVMDDMNAENVEYFTVAGVKTDAKAPGV
-1221 YIQKSTDNTGKVIIK
+1221 YLKKYTTRSGKVVTK
-1236 KVIKR
+1236 KYSK

>member
-1 MKKNRLL
+1 MKRFRLL
-8 VVFAALLNVLGMWA
+8 LMFVALLNALGIWA
-22 DGANLKLH
+22 EEANLKLH

-37 GGNVKEV
+37 GNAVPEAV
-44 ISGGNIVGT
+44 SGGTLKGT
-53 LMNNAKVET
+53 LQNNAKVEK
-62 MGKYHVLNLGSEN
+62 MGKYHVLNLGSAN
-75 GYFDMGEGTGKVL
+75 GYFDMGAGAGKVM
-88 AGCSD
+88 AGCTN
-93 FSISMYY
+93 FTISMYY
-100 YVNATQDIT
+100 YVNANQNIS

-115 FTFSNN
+115 FTFS
-121 PACTQTEGCYY
+121 TQETCSSSAGCYY
-132 FYTLNTQR
+132 FYTLNSQR
-140 VGSSAAGYGSEKSV
+140 FAASQAGYGSEKSV
-154 NATQV
+154 NANVV
-159 SPKGNWVNVV
+159 SAKGRWVSVV
-169 YVQKGTEGTLYVNGQ
+169 YVLDGSNGTLYVDGQ
-184 KKASATSNKISEI
+184 KMLTAPMPKGNETFSN
-197 FGTEAPKYNWI
+197 TAPIYNWI
-208 GRSPFDNDVYLKN
+208 GRSPFAGDAYLAN

-230 DGALTGS
+230 DKALTGG
-237 EVTQLALAADD
+237 EVTRLALTADD

-253 RHGTQGNLTTLNT
+253 RHGTQGDLTKLNT
-266 TLKEASTLINGDI
+266 TLEEASTIIKGDI
-279 SIYTADAVAMLSDTY
+279 SIYTADAVTILSDTY
-294 ELIKAKS
+294 EFIKAKS
-301 EKETLSQFV
+301 EKETLSQFM
-310 IDEYVADLK
+310 IDEYVEVLK
-319 AAIQNV
+319 TTIQNV
-325 KATQGMIFTDT
+325 KATEGLVFTDT
-336 ELMPAYDSSRGF
+336 ELMPAYDSNRGF

-397 TIIRGGSSGQN
+397 TIIRGGGSGQN

-443 AWANT
+443 AWANI

-516 RYDATHGGQRPGHYW
+516 RYDASHGGQRPGHYW

-540 ALMSVGILCND
+540 ALMSVGILCDD

-672 RDDLPW
+672 REDLPW
-678 VNYHYTDCHSA
+678 ANYHYTDCHSA
-689 WHQAWVQGGPNG
+689 WHQAWVQEGPNG
-701 GSRGEMRPYWA
+701 GSRGEIRPYWA

-735 MGIDGGPTGAVS
+735 MGIDGGPMGAVS

-820 GVVDTGNWSWNTGE
+820 GVVDTGKWNWNTGE

-847 IYRATYTN
+847 IYRAIYTN

-870 ADCTPTTISSSI
+870 ADCTPTTVSSSI
-882 YCNDT
+882 YSNDT
-887 WVGATEAVVPCG
+887 WVGTTEATVPCG

-967 NRLVSDSL
+967 NRLVTDSL
-975 DLIVNQGDALVLYA
+975 SLMANSNDALVLYA
-989 NAPENIVNVKYT
+989 KVPSTIVNAKYE
-1001 WSNGTEGK
+1001 WSNGCTSK
-1009 YLDLTEG
+1009 YLDLGEG
-1016 LTSGDYTLY
+1016 LESGDYTLRV
-1025 ITGENFDQKL
+1025 TGEGFDESM
-1035 TYHVMVMNENY
+1035 TFHVLVIDEKFVN
-1046 VVLEAGKYAIYDVEN
+1046 LSAGNYAIHDWEN
-1061 DAYLTYKNQGETM
+1061 DTYLTYEEGMTM
-1074 PSFTPLVKE
+1074 PKFESLKGE
-1083 DGHYDASQVWIAEV
+1083 IDKYDNTQVWKVEPKVSSAYV
-1097 KGATTKTPKYNF
+1097 KYNF
-1109 SCLIGGNTP
+1109 ISLVGGSTP
-1118 YLNATKMAKKA
+1118 YLNATKMQAKA
-1129 YFPYYIRGLIGS
+1129 YQPFYIRGLIGS
-1141 DHVAVRTLTKEEYWK
+1141 NHVAIRTLKKEEYWK
-1156 ANENGV
+1156 VNEQGELN
-1162 LETKG
+1162 TKG
-1167 TAGLTQFPFV
+1167 QSGLSVFPFE
-1177 FIPVKDE
+1177 FIPVKE
-1184 ELPTG
+1184 G
-1189 ITNIGV
+1189 QITNGIQDVMDDMNAENVEYFTVAGV
-1195 SEKGENINTQYYT
+1195 
-1208 VSGVQTNGKTKGV
+1208 KTDAKAPGV
-1221 YIQKSTDNTGKVIIK
+1221 YLKKYTTRSGKVVTQK
-1236 KVIKR
+1236 YSK

>member
-1 MKKNRLL
+1 MKRFRLL
-8 VVFAALLNVLGMWA
+8 LMFVALLNALGIWA
-22 DGANLKLH
+22 EEANLKLH

-37 GGNVKEV
+37 GNAVPEAV
-44 ISGGNIVGT
+44 SGGTLKGT
-53 LMNNAKVET
+53 LQNNAKVEK
-62 MGKYHVLNLGSEN
+62 MGKYHVLNLGSAN
-75 GYFDMGEGTGKVL
+75 GYFDMGAGAGKVM
-88 AGCSD
+88 AGCTN
-93 FSISMYY
+93 FTISMYY
-100 YVNATQDIT
+100 YVNANQDIS

-115 FTFSNN
+115 FTFS
-121 PACTQTEGCYY
+121 TQETCSSDAGCYY
-132 FYTLNTQR
+132 FYALNSQR
-140 VGSSAAGYGSEKSV
+140 FAASQAGYGSESSV
-154 NATQV
+154 NANVV
-159 SPKGNWVNVV
+159 SAKGRWVSVV
-169 YVQKGTEGTLYVNGQ
+169 YVLDGSNGTLYVDGQ
-184 KKASATSNKISEI
+184 KMLTAPMPKGNETFSN
-197 FGTEAPKYNWI
+197 TAPVYNWI
-208 GRSPFDNDVYLKN
+208 GRSPFAGDAYLAN
-221 TKVADIRIY
+221 TMVADIRIY
-230 DGALTGS
+230 DKALTGG
-237 EVTQLALAADD
+237 EVTRLALTADD

-253 RHGTQGNLTTLNT
+253 RHGTQGDLTKLNT
-266 TLKEASTLINGDI
+266 TLEEASTIIKGDI
-279 SIYTADAVAMLSDTY
+279 SIYTADAVAILSDTY
-294 ELIKAKS
+294 EFIKAKS
-301 EKETLSQFV
+301 EKETLSQFM
-310 IDEYVADLK
+310 IDEYVEVLK
-319 AAIQNV
+319 TTIQNV
-325 KATQGMIFTDT
+325 KATEGLVFTDT
-336 ELMPAYDSSRGF
+336 ELMPAYDSNRGF

-397 TIIRGGSSGQN
+397 TIIRGGGSGQN

-516 RYDATHGGQRPGHYW
+516 RYDASHGGQRPGHYW

-540 ALMSVGILCND
+540 ALMSVGILCDD

-672 RDDLPW
+672 REDLPW
-678 VNYHYTDCHSA
+678 ANYHYTDCHSA
-689 WHQAWVQGGPNG
+689 WHQAWVQEGPNG
-701 GSRGEMRPYWA
+701 GSRGEIRPYWA

-776 PKMEYD
+776 PRMEYD

-820 GVVDTGNWSWNTGE
+820 GVVDTGKWNWNTGE

-847 IYRATYTN
+847 IYRAIYTN

-870 ADCTPTTISSSI
+870 ADCTPTTVSSSI
-882 YCNDT
+882 YSNDT
-887 WVGATEAVVPCG
+887 WVGTTEATVPCG

-967 NRLVSDSL
+967 NRLVTDSL
-975 DLIVNQGDALVLYA
+975 SLMANSNDALVLYA
-989 NAPENIVNVKYT
+989 KVPSTIVNAKYE
-1001 WSNGTEGK
+1001 WSNGCTSK
-1009 YLDLTEG
+1009 YLDLGEG
-1016 LTSGDYTLY
+1016 LESGDYTLRV
-1025 ITGENFDQKL
+1025 TGEGYDESMTF
-1035 TYHVMVMNENY
+1035 HVLVIDEKFVN
-1046 VVLEAGKYAIYDVEN
+1046 LSAGNYAIHDWEN
-1061 DAYLTYKNQGETM
+1061 DTYLTYEEGMTM
-1074 PSFTPLVKE
+1074 PKFESLKGE
-1083 DGHYDASQVWIAEV
+1083 IDKYDNTQVWKVEPKVSSAYV
-1097 KGATTKTPKYNF
+1097 KYNF
-1109 SCLIGGNTP
+1109 ISLVGGSTP
-1118 YLNATKMAKKA
+1118 YLNATKMQAKA
-1129 YFPYYIRGLIGS
+1129 YQPFYIRGLIGS
-1141 DHVAVRTLTKEEYWK
+1141 NHVAIRTLKKEEYWK
-1156 ANENGV
+1156 VSEQGE
-1162 LETKG
+1162 LDTKG
-1167 TAGLTQFPFV
+1167 QSGLSVFPFE
-1177 FIPVKDE
+1177 FIPVKE
-1184 ELPTG
+1184 G
-1189 ITNIGV
+1189 QITNGIQDVMDDMNTENVEYFTVAGV
-1195 SEKGENINTQYYT
+1195 
-1208 VSGVQTNGKTKGV
+1208 KTDAKAPGV
-1221 YIQKSTDNTGKVIIK
+1221 YLKKYTTRSGKVVTK
-1236 KVIKR
+1236 KYSK

>member
-1 MKKNRLL
+1 MKRFRLL
-8 VVFAALLNVLGMWA
+8 LMFVALLNALGIWA
-22 DGANLKLH
+22 EEANLKLH

-37 GGNVKEV
+37 GNAVPEAV
-44 ISGGNIVGT
+44 SGGTLKGT
-53 LMNNAKVET
+53 LQNNAKVEK
-62 MGKYHVLNLGSEN
+62 MGKYHVLNLGSAN
-75 GYFDMGEGTGKVL
+75 GYFDMGAGAGKVM
-88 AGCSD
+88 AGCTN
-93 FSISMYY
+93 FTISMYY
-100 YVNATQDIT
+100 YVNANQDIS

-115 FTFSNN
+115 FTFS
-121 PACTQTEGCYY
+121 TQETCSSDAGCYY
-132 FYTLNTQR
+132 FYALNSQR
-140 VGSSAAGYGSEKSV
+140 FAASQAGYGSESSV
-154 NATQV
+154 NANVV
-159 SPKGNWVNVV
+159 SAKGRWVSVV
-169 YVQKGTEGTLYVNGQ
+169 YVLDGSNGTLYVDGQ
-184 KKASATSNKISEI
+184 KMLTAPMPKGNETFSNTSPI
-197 FGTEAPKYNWI
+197 YNWI
-208 GRSPFDNDVYLKN
+208 GRSPFAGDAYLAN

-230 DGALTGS
+230 DKALTGG
-237 EVTQLALAADD
+237 EVTRLALTADD

-253 RHGTQGNLTTLNT
+253 RHGTQGDLTKLNT
-266 TLKEASTLINGDI
+266 TLEEASTIIKGDI
-279 SIYTADAVAMLSDTY
+279 SIYTADAVAILSDTY
-294 ELIKAKS
+294 EFIKAKS
-301 EKETLSQFV
+301 EKETLSQFM
-310 IDEYVADLK
+310 IDEYVEVLK
-319 AAIQNV
+319 TTIQNV
-325 KATQGMIFTDT
+325 KATEGLVFTDT
-336 ELMPAYDSSRGF
+336 ELMPAYDSNRGF

-397 TIIRGGSSGQN
+397 NIIRGGGSGQN

-516 RYDATHGGQRPGHYW
+516 RYDASHGGQRPGHYW

-540 ALMSVGILCND
+540 ALMSVGILCDD

-672 RDDLPW
+672 REDLPW
-678 VNYHYTDCHSA
+678 ANYHYTDCHSA
-689 WHQAWVQGGPNG
+689 WHQAWVQEGPNG
-701 GSRGEMRPYWA
+701 GSRGEIRPYWA

-820 GVVDTGNWSWNTGE
+820 GVVDTGKWNWNTGE

-847 IYRATYTN
+847 IYRAIYTN

-870 ADCTPTTISSSI
+870 ADCTPTTVSSSI
-882 YCNDT
+882 YSNDT
-887 WVGATEAVVPCG
+887 WVGTTEATVPCG

-967 NRLVSDSL
+967 NRLVTDSL
-975 DLIVNQGDALVLYA
+975 SLTANSNDALVLYA
-989 NAPENIVNVKYT
+989 KVPSTIVNAKYE
-1001 WSNGTEGK
+1001 WSNGCTSK
-1009 YLDLTEG
+1009 YLDLGEG
-1016 LTSGDYTLY
+1016 LESGDYTLRV
-1025 ITGENFDQKL
+1025 TGEGYDESMTF
-1035 TYHVMVMNENY
+1035 HVLVIDEKFVN
-1046 VVLEAGKYAIYDVEN
+1046 LSAGNYAIHDWEN
-1061 DAYLTYKNQGETM
+1061 DTYLTYEEGMTM
-1074 PSFTPLVKE
+1074 PKFESLKGE
-1083 DGHYDASQVWIAEV
+1083 IDKYDNTQVWKVEPKVSSAYV
-1097 KGATTKTPKYNF
+1097 KYNF
-1109 SCLIGGNTP
+1109 ISLLGGSTP
-1118 YLNATKMAKKA
+1118 YLNATKMQAKA
-1129 YFPYYIRGLIGS
+1129 YQPFYIRGLIGS
-1141 DHVAVRTLTKEEYWK
+1141 NHVAIRTLKKEEYWK
-1156 ANENGV
+1156 VNEQGELN
-1162 LETKG
+1162 TKG
-1167 TAGLTQFPFV
+1167 QSGLSVFPFE
-1177 FIPVKDE
+1177 FIPVKD
-1184 ELPTG
+1184 G
-1189 ITNIGV
+1189 QITNGIQDVMDDMNAENVEYFTVAGV
-1195 SEKGENINTQYYT
+1195 
-1208 VSGVQTNGKTKGV
+1208 KTDAKAPGV
-1221 YIQKSTDNTGKVIIK
+1221 YLKKYTTRSGKVVTK
-1236 KVIKR
+1236 KYSK

>member
-1 MKKNRLL
+1 MKRFRLL
-8 VVFAALLNVLGMWA
+8 LMFVALLNALGIWA
-22 DGANLKLH
+22 EEANLKLH

-37 GGNVKEV
+37 GNAVPEAV
-44 ISGGNIVGT
+44 SGGTLKGT
-53 LMNNAKVET
+53 LQNNAKVEK
-62 MGKYHVLNLGSEN
+62 MGKYHVLNLGSAN
-75 GYFDMGEGTGKVL
+75 GYFDMGAGAGKVI
-88 AGCSD
+88 AGCTN
-93 FSISMYY
+93 FTISMYY
-100 YVNATQDIT
+100 YVNANQDIS

-115 FTFSNN
+115 FTFS
-121 PACTQTEGCYY
+121 TQETCSSDAGCYY
-132 FYTLNTQR
+132 FYALNTQR
-140 VGSSAAGYGSEKSV
+140 FAASQAGYGSESSV
-154 NATQV
+154 NANVV
-159 SPKGNWVNVV
+159 SAKGRWVSVV
-169 YVQKGTEGTLYVNGQ
+169 YVLDGNNGTLYVDGQ
-184 KKASATSNKISEI
+184 KMLTAPMPKGNETFSN
-197 FGTEAPKYNWI
+197 TAPVYNWI
-208 GRSPFDNDVYLKN
+208 GRSPFAGDAYLAN
-221 TKVADIRIY
+221 TMVADIRIY
-230 DGALTGS
+230 DKALTGG
-237 EVTQLALAADD
+237 EVTRLALTADD
-248 YDNEF
+248 YDKEF
-253 RHGTQGNLTTLNT
+253 RHGTQGDLTKLNT
-266 TLKEASTLINGDI
+266 TLEEASTIIKGDI
-279 SIYTADAVAMLSDTY
+279 SIYTADAVAILSNTY
-294 ELIKAKS
+294 EFIKAKS
-301 EKETLSQFV
+301 EKETLSQFM
-310 IDEYVADLK
+310 IDEYVEVLK
-319 AAIQNV
+319 TTIQNV
-325 KATQGMIFTDT
+325 KATEGLVFTDT
-336 ELMPAYDSSRGF
+336 ELMPAYDSNRGF

-397 TIIRGGSSGQN
+397 TIIRGGGSGQN

-516 RYDATHGGQRPGHYW
+516 RYDANHGGQRPGHYW

-540 ALMSVGILCND
+540 ALMSVGILCDD

-672 RDDLPW
+672 REDLPW

-689 WHQAWVQGGPNG
+689 WHQAWVQEGPNG
-701 GSRGEMRPYWA
+701 GSRGEIRPYWA

-820 GVVDTGNWSWNTGE
+820 GVVDTGKWNWNTGE

-847 IYRATYTN
+847 IYRAIYTN

-870 ADCTPTTISSSI
+870 ADCTPTTVSSSI

-887 WVGATEAVVPCG
+887 WVGTTEATVPCG
-899 SNVTLNVAGAS
+899 SNVTLNIAGAS

-967 NRLVSDSL
+967 NRLVTDSL
-975 DLIVNQGDALVLYA
+975 SLTANSNDALVLYA
-989 NAPENIVNVKYT
+989 KVPSTIVNAKYE
-1001 WSNGTEGK
+1001 WSNGCTSK
-1009 YLDLTEG
+1009 YLDLGEG
-1016 LTSGDYTLY
+1016 LESGDYTLRV
-1025 ITGENFDQKL
+1025 TGEGFDESM
-1035 TYHVMVMNENY
+1035 TFHVMVIDEKFVN
-1046 VVLEAGKYAIYDVEN
+1046 LSAGNYAIHDWEN
-1061 DAYLTYKNQGETM
+1061 DTYLTYEEGMTM
-1074 PSFTPLVKE
+1074 PKFESLKGE
-1083 DGHYDASQVWIAEV
+1083 IDKYDNTQVWKVEPKVSSAYV
-1097 KGATTKTPKYNF
+1097 KYNF
-1109 SCLIGGNTP
+1109 ISLVGGSSP
-1118 YLNATKMAKKA
+1118 YLNATKMQAKA
-1129 YFPYYIRGLIGS
+1129 YLPFYIRGLIGS
-1141 DHVAVRTLTKEEYWK
+1141 NHVAIRTLKKEEYWK
-1156 ANENGV
+1156 VNEQGELN
-1162 LETKG
+1162 TKG
-1167 TAGLTQFPFV
+1167 QSGLSVFPFE
-1177 FIPVKDE
+1177 FIPVKE
-1184 ELPTG
+1184 G
-1189 ITNIGV
+1189 QITNGIQDVMDDMNAENVEYFTVAGV
-1195 SEKGENINTQYYT
+1195 
-1208 VSGVQTNGKTKGV
+1208 KTDAKAPGV
-1221 YIQKSTDNTGKVIIK
+1221 YLKKYTTRSGKVVTK
-1236 KVIKR
+1236 KYSK

>member
-1 MKKNRLL
+1 MKRFRLL
-8 VVFAALLNVLGMWA
+8 LMFVALLNALGIWA
-22 DGANLKLH
+22 EEANLKLH

-37 GGNVKEV
+37 GNAVPEAV
-44 ISGGNIVGT
+44 SGGTLKGT
-53 LMNNAKVET
+53 LQNNAKVEK
-62 MGKYHVLNLGSEN
+62 MGKYHVLNLGSAN
-75 GYFDMGEGTGKVL
+75 GYFDMGAGAGKVI
-88 AGCSD
+88 AGCTN
-93 FSISMYY
+93 FTISMYY
-100 YVNATQDIT
+100 YVNANQDIS

-115 FTFSNN
+115 FTFS
-121 PACTQTEGCYY
+121 TQETCSSDAGCYY
-132 FYTLNTQR
+132 FYALNTQR
-140 VGSSAAGYGSEKSV
+140 FAASQAGYGSESSV
-154 NATQV
+154 NANVV
-159 SPKGNWVNVV
+159 SAKGRWVSVV
-169 YVQKGTEGTLYVNGQ
+169 YVLDGNNGTLYVDGQ
-184 KKASATSNKISEI
+184 KMLTAPMPKGNETFSN
-197 FGTEAPKYNWI
+197 TAPVYNWI
-208 GRSPFDNDVYLKN
+208 GRSPFAGDAYLAN

-230 DGALTGS
+230 DKALTGG
-237 EVTQLALAADD
+237 EVTRLALTADD

-253 RHGTQGNLTTLNT
+253 RHGTQGNLTKLNT
-266 TLKEASTLINGDI
+266 TLEEASTIIKGDI
-279 SIYTADAVAMLSDTY
+279 SIYTADAVAILSNTY
-294 ELIKAKS
+294 EFIKAKS
-301 EKETLSQFV
+301 EKETLSQFM
-310 IDEYVADLK
+310 IDEYVEVLK
-319 AAIQNV
+319 TTIQNV
-325 KATQGMIFTDT
+325 KATEGLVFTDT
-336 ELMPAYDSSRGF
+336 ELMPAYDSNRGF

-397 TIIRGGSSGQN
+397 TIIRGGGSGQN

-516 RYDATHGGQRPGHYW
+516 RYDASHGGQRPGHYW

-540 ALMSVGILCND
+540 ALMSVGILCDD

-672 RDDLPW
+672 REDLPW
-678 VNYHYTDCHSA
+678 ANYHYTDCHSA
-689 WHQAWVQGGPNG
+689 WHQAWVQEGPNG
-701 GSRGEMRPYWA
+701 GSRGEIRPYWA

-820 GVVDTGNWSWNTGE
+820 GVVDTGKWNWNTGE

-847 IYRATYTN
+847 IYRAIYTN

-870 ADCTPTTISSSI
+870 ADCTPTTVSSSI

-887 WVGATEAVVPCG
+887 WGGTTEATVPCG
-899 SNVTLNVAGAS
+899 SNVTLNIAGAS

-967 NRLVSDSL
+967 NRLVTDSL
-975 DLIVNQGDALVLYA
+975 SLTANSNDALVLYA
-989 NAPENIVNVKYT
+989 KVPSTIVNAKYE
-1001 WSNGTEGK
+1001 WSNGCTSK
-1009 YLDLTEG
+1009 YLDLGEG
-1016 LTSGDYTLY
+1016 LESGDYTLRV
-1025 ITGENFDQKL
+1025 TGEGFDESM
-1035 TYHVMVMNENY
+1035 TFHVMVIDEKFVN
-1046 VVLEAGKYAIYDVEN
+1046 LSAGNYAIHDWEN
-1061 DAYLTYKNQGETM
+1061 DTYLTYEEGMTM
-1074 PSFTPLVKE
+1074 PKFESLKGE
-1083 DGHYDASQVWIAEV
+1083 IDKYDNTQVWKVEPKVSSAYV
-1097 KGATTKTPKYNF
+1097 KYNF
-1109 SCLIGGNTP
+1109 ISLVGGSSP
-1118 YLNATKMAKKA
+1118 YLNATKMQAKA
-1129 YFPYYIRGLIGS
+1129 YLPFYIRGLIGS
-1141 DHVAVRTLTKEEYWK
+1141 NHVAIRTLKKEEYWK
-1156 ANENGV
+1156 VNEQGELN
-1162 LETKG
+1162 TKG
-1167 TAGLTQFPFV
+1167 QSGLSVFPFE
-1177 FIPVKDE
+1177 FIPVKE
-1184 ELPTG
+1184 G
-1189 ITNIGV
+1189 QITNGIQDVMDDMNAENVEYFTVAGV
-1195 SEKGENINTQYYT
+1195 
-1208 VSGVQTNGKTKGV
+1208 KTDAKAPGV
-1221 YIQKSTDNTGKVIIK
+1221 YLKKYTTRSGKVVTK
-1236 KVIKR
+1236 KYSK

>member
-1 MKKNRLL
+1 MKRFRLL
-8 VVFAALLNVLGMWA
+8 LMFVALLNALGIWA
-22 DGANLKLH
+22 EEANLKLH

-37 GGNVKEV
+37 GNAVPEAV
-44 ISGGNIVGT
+44 SGGTLKGT
-53 LMNNAKVET
+53 LQNNAKVEK
-62 MGKYHVLNLGSEN
+62 MGKYHVLNLGSAN
-75 GYFDMGEGTGKVL
+75 GYFDMGAGAGKVM
-88 AGCSD
+88 AGCTN
-93 FSISMYY
+93 FTISMYY
-100 YVNATQDIT
+100 YVNANQNIS

-115 FTFSNN
+115 FTFS
-121 PACTQTEGCYY
+121 TQETCSSSAGCYY
-132 FYTLNTQR
+132 FYTLNSQR
-140 VGSSAAGYGSEKSV
+140 FAASQAGYGSESSV
-154 NATQV
+154 NANVV
-159 SPKGNWVNVV
+159 SAKGRWVSVV
-169 YVQKGTEGTLYVNGQ
+169 YVLDGSNGTLYVDGQ
-184 KKASATSNKISEI
+184 KMLTAPMPKGNETFSNTSPI
-197 FGTEAPKYNWI
+197 YNWI
-208 GRSPFDNDVYLKN
+208 GRSPFAGDAYLAN

-230 DGALTGS
+230 DKALTGG
-237 EVTQLALAADD
+237 EVTRLALTADD

-253 RHGTQGNLTTLNT
+253 RHGTQGDLTKLNT
-266 TLKEASTLINGDI
+266 TLEEASTIIKGDI
-279 SIYTADAVAMLSDTY
+279 SIYTADAVAILSDTY
-294 ELIKAKS
+294 EFIKAKS
-301 EKETLSQFV
+301 EKETLSQFM
-310 IDEYVADLK
+310 IDEYVEVLK
-319 AAIQNV
+319 TTIQNV
-325 KATQGMIFTDT
+325 KATEGLVFTDT
-336 ELMPAYDSSRGF
+336 ELMPAYDSNRGF

-540 ALMSVGILCND
+540 ALMSVGILCDD

-672 RDDLPW
+672 REDLPW
-678 VNYHYTDCHSA
+678 ANYHYTDCHSA
-689 WHQAWVQGGPNG
+689 WHQAWVQEGPNG
-701 GSRGEMRPYWA
+701 GSRGEIRPYLA

-776 PKMEYD
+776 PRMEYD

-847 IYRATYTN
+847 IYRAIYTN

-870 ADCTPTTISSSI
+870 ADCTPTTVSSSI
-882 YCNDT
+882 YSNDT
-887 WVGATEAVVPCG
+887 WVGTTEATVPCG

-967 NRLVSDSL
+967 NRLVTDSL
-975 DLIVNQGDALVLYA
+975 SLMANSNDALVLYA
-989 NAPENIVNVKYT
+989 KVPSTIVNAKYE
-1001 WSNGTEGK
+1001 WSNGCTSK
-1009 YLDLTEG
+1009 YLDLGEG
-1016 LTSGDYTLY
+1016 LESGDYTLRV
-1025 ITGENFDQKL
+1025 TGEGFDESM
-1035 TYHVMVMNENY
+1035 TFHVLVIDEKFVN
-1046 VVLEAGKYAIYDVEN
+1046 LSAGNYAIHDWEN
-1061 DAYLTYKNQGETM
+1061 DTYLTYEEGMTM
-1074 PSFTPLVKE
+1074 PKFESLKGE
-1083 DGHYDASQVWIAEV
+1083 IDKYDNTQVWKVEPKVSSAYV
-1097 KGATTKTPKYNF
+1097 KYNF
-1109 SCLIGGNTP
+1109 ISLVGGSTP
-1118 YLNATKMAKKA
+1118 YLNATKMQAKA
-1129 YFPYYIRGLIGS
+1129 YQPFYIRGLIGS
-1141 DHVAVRTLTKEEYWK
+1141 NHVAIRTLKKEEYWK
-1156 ANENGV
+1156 VNEQGELN
-1162 LETKG
+1162 TKG
-1167 TAGLTQFPFV
+1167 QSGLSVFPFE
-1177 FIPVKDE
+1177 FIPVKD
-1184 ELPTG
+1184 G
-1189 ITNIGV
+1189 QITNGIQDVMDDMNAENVEYFTVAGV
-1195 SEKGENINTQYYT
+1195 
-1208 VSGVQTNGKTKGV
+1208 KTDAKAPGV
-1221 YIQKSTDNTGKVIIK
+1221 YLKKYTTRSGKVVTK
-1236 KVIKR
+1236 KYSK

>member
-1 MKKNRLL
+1 
-8 VVFAALLNVLGMWA
+8 
-22 DGANLKLH
+22 
-30 FNFENAT
+30 
-37 GGNVKEV
+37 
-44 ISGGNIVGT
+44 
-53 LMNNAKVET
+53 
-62 MGKYHVLNLGSEN
+62 
-75 GYFDMGEGTGKVL
+75 
-88 AGCSD
+88 
-93 FSISMYY
+93 
-100 YVNATQDIT
+100 
-109 GLGNFL
+109 
-115 FTFSNN
+115 
-121 PACTQTEGCYY
+121 
-132 FYTLNTQR
+132 
-140 VGSSAAGYGSEKSV
+140 
-154 NATQV
+154 
-159 SPKGNWVNVV
+159 
-169 YVQKGTEGTLYVNGQ
+169 
-184 KKASATSNKISEI
+184 
-197 FGTEAPKYNWI
+197 
-208 GRSPFDNDVYLKN
+208 
-221 TKVADIRIY
+221 
-230 DGALTGS
+230 
-237 EVTQLALAADD
+237 
-248 YDNEF
+248 
-253 RHGTQGNLTTLNT
+253 
-266 TLKEASTLINGDI
+266 
-279 SIYTADAVAMLSDTY
+279 MLSDTY

-362 IKAQLAAGNEK
+362 IKAQLADGNEK

-397 TIIRGGSSGQN
+397 TIIRGGGSGQN

-483 AKDFET
+483 VKDFET

-511 TWRNW
+511 TCRNW
-516 RYDATHGGQRPGHYW
+516 RYDANHGGQRPGHYW

-540 ALMSVGILCND
+540 ALMSVGILCDD

-689 WHQAWVQGGPNG
+689 WHQAWVQSGPNG

-805 LPKGKTVKLMPQLPE
+805 LPKGKTVK
-820 GVVDTGNWSWNTGE
+820 
-834 TTKDI
+834 
-839 TVTTDKSF
+839 
-847 IYRATYTN
+847 
-855 ENGIKSEQMFSIAVN
+855 
-870 ADCTPTTISSSI
+870 C
-882 YCNDT
+882 
-887 WVGATEAVVPCG
+887 
-899 SNVTLNVAGAS
+899 
-910 GWGDGKWSTG
+910 
-920 QTGTSITL
+920 
-928 SSLISD
+928 
-934 KEIKG
+934 
-939 QFINQGGLAQTITF
+939 
-953 RIHVKGLQPCALLN
+953 
-967 NRLVSDSL
+967 RL
-975 DLIVNQGDALVLYA
+975 
-989 NAPENIVNVKYT
+989 
-1001 WSNGTEGK
+1001 
-1009 YLDLTEG
+1009 
-1016 LTSGDYTLY
+1016 
-1025 ITGENFDQKL
+1025 
-1035 TYHVMVMNENY
+1035 
-1046 VVLEAGKYAIYDVEN
+1046 
-1061 DAYLTYKNQGETM
+1061 
-1074 PSFTPLVKE
+1074 
-1083 DGHYDASQVWIAEV
+1083 
-1097 KGATTKTPKYNF
+1097 
-1109 SCLIGGNTP
+1109 
-1118 YLNATKMAKKA
+1118 
-1129 YFPYYIRGLIGS
+1129 R
-1141 DHVAVRTLTKEEYWK
+1141 
-1156 ANENGV
+1156 
-1162 LETKG
+1162 
-1167 TAGLTQFPFV
+1167 
-1177 FIPVKDE
+1177 
-1184 ELPTG
+1184 
-1189 ITNIGV
+1189 
-1195 SEKGENINTQYYT
+1195 
-1208 VSGVQTNGKTKGV
+1208 
-1221 YIQKSTDNTGKVIIK
+1221 
-1236 KVIKR
+1236 KR

>member
-1 MKKNRLL
+1 MKRFRLL
-8 VVFAALLNVLGMWA
+8 LMFVALLNALGIWA
-22 DGANLKLH
+22 EEANLKLH

-37 GGNVKEV
+37 GNAVPEAV
-44 ISGGNIVGT
+44 SGGTLKGT
-53 LMNNAKVET
+53 LQNNAKVEK
-62 MGKYHVLNLGSEN
+62 MGKYHVLNLGSAN
-75 GYFDMGEGTGKVL
+75 GYFDMGAGAGKVI
-88 AGCSD
+88 AGCTN
-93 FSISMYY
+93 FTISMYY
-100 YVNATQDIT
+100 YVNANQDIS

-115 FTFSNN
+115 FTFS
-121 PACTQTEGCYY
+121 TQETCSSDAGCYY
-132 FYTLNTQR
+132 FYALNTQR
-140 VGSSAAGYGSEKSV
+140 FAASQAGYGSESGV
-154 NATQV
+154 NANVV
-159 SPKGNWVNVV
+159 SAKGRWVSVV
-169 YVQKGTEGTLYVNGQ
+169 YVLDGNNGTLYVDGQ
-184 KKASATSNKISEI
+184 KMLTAPMPKGNETFSN
-197 FGTEAPKYNWI
+197 TAPVYNWI
-208 GRSPFDNDVYLKN
+208 GRSPFAGDAYLAN

-230 DGALTGS
+230 DKALTGG
-237 EVTQLALAADD
+237 EVTRLALTADD

-253 RHGTQGNLTTLNT
+253 RHGTQGNLTKLNT
-266 TLKEASTLINGDI
+266 TLEEASTIIKGDI
-279 SIYTADAVAMLSDTY
+279 SIYTADAVAILSNTY
-294 ELIKAKS
+294 EFIKAKS
-301 EKETLSQFV
+301 EKETLSQFM
-310 IDEYVADLK
+310 IDEYVEVLK
-319 AAIQNV
+319 TTIQNV
-325 KATQGMIFTDT
+325 KATEGLVFTDT
-336 ELMPAYDSSRGF
+336 ELMPAYDSNRGF

-397 TIIRGGSSGQN
+397 TIIRGGGSGQN

-516 RYDATHGGQRPGHYW
+516 RYDASHGGQRPGHYW

-540 ALMSVGILCND
+540 ALMSVGILCDD

-672 RDDLPW
+672 REDLPW
-678 VNYHYTDCHSA
+678 ANYHYTDCHSA
-689 WHQAWVQGGPNG
+689 WHQAWVQEGPNG
-701 GSRGEMRPYWA
+701 GSRGEIRPYWA

-820 GVVDTGNWSWNTGE
+820 GVVDTGKWNWNTGE

-847 IYRATYTN
+847 IYRAIYTN

-870 ADCTPTTISSSI
+870 ADCTPTTVSSSI

-887 WVGATEAVVPCG
+887 WVGTTEATVPCG
-899 SNVTLNVAGAS
+899 SNVTLNIAGAS

-967 NRLVSDSL
+967 NRLVTDSL
-975 DLIVNQGDALVLYA
+975 SLTANSNDALVLYA
-989 NAPENIVNVKYT
+989 KVPSTIVNAKYE
-1001 WSNGTEGK
+1001 WSNGCTSK
-1009 YLDLTEG
+1009 YLDLGEG
-1016 LTSGDYTLY
+1016 LESGDYTLRV
-1025 ITGENFDQKL
+1025 TGEGFDESM
-1035 TYHVMVMNENY
+1035 TFHVMVIDEKFVN
-1046 VVLEAGKYAIYDVEN
+1046 LSAGNYAIHDWEN
-1061 DAYLTYKNQGETM
+1061 DTYLTYEEGMTM
-1074 PSFTPLVKE
+1074 PKFESLKGE
-1083 DGHYDASQVWIAEV
+1083 IDKYDNTQVWKVEPKVSSAYV
-1097 KGATTKTPKYNF
+1097 KYNF
-1109 SCLIGGNTP
+1109 ISLVGGSSP
-1118 YLNATKMAKKA
+1118 YLNATKMQAKA
-1129 YFPYYIRGLIGS
+1129 YLPFYIRGLIGS
-1141 DHVAVRTLTKEEYWK
+1141 NHVAIRTLKKEEYWK
-1156 ANENGV
+1156 VNEQGELN
-1162 LETKG
+1162 TKG
-1167 TAGLTQFPFV
+1167 QSGLSVFPFE
-1177 FIPVKDE
+1177 FIPVKE
-1184 ELPTG
+1184 G
-1189 ITNIGV
+1189 QITNGIQDVMDDMNAENVEYFTVAGV
-1195 SEKGENINTQYYT
+1195 
-1208 VSGVQTNGKTKGV
+1208 KTDAKAPGV
-1221 YIQKSTDNTGKVIIK
+1221 YLKKYTTRSGKVVTK
-1236 KVIKR
+1236 KYSK

>member
-1 MKKNRLL
+1 MKRFRLL
-8 VVFAALLNVLGMWA
+8 LMFVALLNALGIWA
-22 DGANLKLH
+22 EEANLKLH

-37 GGNVKEV
+37 GNAVPEAV
-44 ISGGNIVGT
+44 SGGTLKGT
-53 LMNNAKVET
+53 LQNNAKVEK
-62 MGKYHVLNLGSEN
+62 MGKYHVLNLGSAN
-75 GYFDMGEGTGKVL
+75 GYFDMGAGAGKVM
-88 AGCSD
+88 AECTN
-93 FSISMYY
+93 FTISMYY
-100 YVNATQDIT
+100 YVNANQDIS

-115 FTFSNN
+115 FTFS
-121 PACTQTEGCYY
+121 TQETCSSDAGCYY
-132 FYTLNTQR
+132 FYALNSQR
-140 VGSSAAGYGSEKSV
+140 FAASQAGYGSESSV
-154 NATQV
+154 NANVV
-159 SPKGNWVNVV
+159 SAKGRWVSVV
-169 YVQKGTEGTLYVNGQ
+169 YVLDGNNGTLYVDGQ
-184 KKASATSNKISEI
+184 KMLTAPMPKGNETFSN
-197 FGTEAPKYNWI
+197 TAPVYNWI
-208 GRSPFDNDVYLKN
+208 GRSPFAGDAYLAN

-230 DGALTGS
+230 DKALTGG
-237 EVTQLALAADD
+237 EVTRLALTADD

-253 RHGTQGNLTTLNT
+253 RHGTQGNLTKLNT
-266 TLKEASTLINGDI
+266 TLEEASTIIKGDI
-279 SIYTADAVAMLSDTY
+279 SIYTADAVAILSNTY
-294 ELIKAKS
+294 EFIKAKS
-301 EKETLSQFV
+301 EKETLSQFM
-310 IDEYVADLK
+310 IDEYVEVLK
-319 AAIQNV
+319 TTIQNV
-325 KATQGMIFTDT
+325 KATEGLVFTDT
-336 ELMPAYDSSRGF
+336 ELMPAYDSNRGF

-397 TIIRGGSSGQN
+397 TIIRGGGSGQN

-516 RYDATHGGQRPGHYW
+516 RYDASHGGQRPGHYW

-540 ALMSVGILCND
+540 ALMSVGILCDD

-672 RDDLPW
+672 REDLPW
-678 VNYHYTDCHSA
+678 ANYHYTDCHSA
-689 WHQAWVQGGPNG
+689 WHQAWVQEGPNG
-701 GSRGEMRPYWA
+701 GSRGEIRPYWA

-820 GVVDTGNWSWNTGE
+820 GVVDTGKWNWNTGE

-847 IYRATYTN
+847 IYRAIYTN

-870 ADCTPTTISSSI
+870 ADCTPTTVSSSI

-887 WVGATEAVVPCG
+887 WVGTTEATVPCG
-899 SNVTLNVAGAS
+899 SNVTLNIAGAS

-967 NRLVSDSL
+967 NRLVTDSL
-975 DLIVNQGDALVLYA
+975 SLTANSNDALVLYA
-989 NAPENIVNVKYT
+989 KVPSTIVNAKYE
-1001 WSNGTEGK
+1001 WSNGCTSK
-1009 YLDLTEG
+1009 YLDLGEG
-1016 LTSGDYTLY
+1016 LESGDYTLRV
-1025 ITGENFDQKL
+1025 TGEGFDESM
-1035 TYHVMVMNENY
+1035 TFHVMVIDEKFVN
-1046 VVLEAGKYAIYDVEN
+1046 LSAGNYAIHDWEN
-1061 DAYLTYKNQGETM
+1061 DTYLTYEEGMTM
-1074 PSFTPLVKE
+1074 PKFESLKGE
-1083 DGHYDASQVWIAEV
+1083 IDKYDNTQVWKVEPKVSSAYV
-1097 KGATTKTPKYNF
+1097 KYNF
-1109 SCLIGGNTP
+1109 ISLVGGSSP
-1118 YLNATKMAKKA
+1118 YLNATKMQAKA
-1129 YFPYYIRGLIGS
+1129 YLPFYIRGLIGS
-1141 DHVAVRTLTKEEYWK
+1141 NHVAIRTLKKEEYWK
-1156 ANENGV
+1156 VNEQGELN
-1162 LETKG
+1162 TKG
-1167 TAGLTQFPFV
+1167 QSGLSVFPFE
-1177 FIPVKDE
+1177 FIPVKE
-1184 ELPTG
+1184 G
-1189 ITNIGV
+1189 QITNGIQDVMDDMNAENVEYFTVAGV
-1195 SEKGENINTQYYT
+1195 
-1208 VSGVQTNGKTKGV
+1208 KTDAKAPGV
-1221 YIQKSTDNTGKVIIK
+1221 YLKKYTTRSGKVVTK
-1236 KVIKR
+1236 KYSK

>member
-1 MKKNRLL
+1 MKRFRLL
-8 VVFAALLNVLGMWA
+8 LMFVALFNALGIWA
-22 DGANLKLH
+22 EEANLKLH
-30 FNFENAT
+30 FDFENAT
-37 GGNVKEV
+37 GNAVPEAV
-44 ISGGNIVGT
+44 SGGTLKGT
-53 LMNNAKVET
+53 LRNNAKVEK
-62 MGKYHVLNLGSEN
+62 MGKYHVLNLGSAN
-75 GYFDMGEGTGKVL
+75 GYFDMGAGAGKVM
-88 AGCSD
+88 AGCTN
-93 FSISMYY
+93 FTISMYY
-100 YVNATQDIT
+100 YVNANQNIS

-115 FTFSNN
+115 FTFS
-121 PACTQTEGCYY
+121 TQETCSSSAGCYY
-132 FYTLNTQR
+132 FYTLNSQR
-140 VGSSAAGYGSEKSV
+140 FAASQAGYGAERST
-154 NATQV
+154 NANVV
-159 SPKGNWVNVV
+159 STKGRWVSVV
-169 YVQKGTEGTLYVNGQ
+169 YVLDGNNGTLYVDGQ
-184 KKASATSNKISEI
+184 KMLT
-197 FGTEAPKYNWI
+197 APMPKGNETFCNTAPIYNWI
-208 GRSPFDNDVYLKN
+208 GRSPFAGDAYLAN
-221 TKVADIRIY
+221 TMVADIRIY
-230 DGALTGS
+230 DKALTGG
-237 EVTQLALAADD
+237 EVTRLALTADD

-253 RHGTQGNLTTLNT
+253 RHGTQGDLTKLNT
-266 TLKEASTLINGDI
+266 TLEEASTIIKGDI
-279 SIYTADAVAMLSDTY
+279 SIYTADAVAILSDTY
-294 ELIKAKS
+294 EFIKAKS
-301 EKETLSQFV
+301 EKETLSQFM
-310 IDEYVADLK
+310 IDEYVEVLK
-319 AAIQNV
+319 TTIQNV
-325 KATQGMIFTDT
+325 KATEGLVFTDT
-336 ELMPAYDSSRGF
+336 ELMPAYDSNRGF

-397 TIIRGGSSGQN
+397 NIIRGGGSGQN

-516 RYDATHGGQRPGHYW
+516 RYDASHGGQRPGHYW

-540 ALMSVGILCND
+540 ALMSVGILCDD

-672 RDDLPW
+672 REDLPW
-678 VNYHYTDCHSA
+678 ANYHYTDCHSA
-689 WHQAWVQGGPNG
+689 WHQAWVQEGPNG
-701 GSRGEMRPYWA
+701 GSRGEIRPYWA

-820 GVVDTGNWSWNTGE
+820 GVVDTGKWNWNTGE

-847 IYRATYTN
+847 IYRAIYTN

-870 ADCTPTTISSSI
+870 ADCTPTTVSSSI
-882 YCNDT
+882 YSNDT
-887 WVGATEAVVPCG
+887 WVGTTEATVPCG

-967 NRLVSDSL
+967 NRLVTDSL
-975 DLIVNQGDALVLYA
+975 SLTANSNDALVLYA
-989 NAPENIVNVKYT
+989 KVPSTIVNAKYE
-1001 WSNGTEGK
+1001 WSNGCTSK
-1009 YLDLTEG
+1009 YLDLGEG
-1016 LTSGDYTLY
+1016 LKSGDYTLRV
-1025 ITGENFDQKL
+1025 TGEGFDESM
-1035 TYHVMVMNENY
+1035 TFHVMVIDEKFVN
-1046 VVLEAGKYAIYDVEN
+1046 LSAGNYAIHDWEN
-1061 DAYLTYKNQGETM
+1061 DTYLTYEEGMTM
-1074 PSFTPLVKE
+1074 PKFESLKGE
-1083 DGHYDASQVWIAEV
+1083 IDKYDNTQVWKVEPKVSSAYV
-1097 KGATTKTPKYNF
+1097 KYNF
-1109 SCLIGGNTP
+1109 ISLVGGSTP
-1118 YLNATKMAKKA
+1118 YLNATKMQAKA
-1129 YFPYYIRGLIGS
+1129 YQPFYIRGLIGS
-1141 DHVAVRTLTKEEYWK
+1141 NHVAIRTLNKEEYWK
-1156 ANENGV
+1156 VNEQGELNTRGQ
-1162 LETKG
+1162 E
-1167 TAGLTQFPFV
+1167 GLSVFPFE
-1177 FIPVKDE
+1177 FIPVKD
-1184 ELPTG
+1184 G
-1189 ITNIGV
+1189 QITNGIQDVMDDMDDMNTENVEYFTVAGV
-1195 SEKGENINTQYYT
+1195 
-1208 VSGVQTNGKTKGV
+1208 KTDAKAPGV
-1221 YIQKSTDNTGKVIIK
+1221 YLKKYTTRSGKVVTQKISK
-1236 KVIKR
+1236 

>member
-1 MKKNRLL
+1 MKRFRLL
-8 VVFAALLNVLGMWA
+8 LMFVALLNALGIWA
-22 DGANLKLH
+22 EEANLKLH

-37 GGNVKEV
+37 GNAVPEAV
-44 ISGGNIVGT
+44 SGGTLKGT
-53 LMNNAKVET
+53 LQNNAKVEK
-62 MGKYHVLNLGSEN
+62 MGKYHVLNLGSAN
-75 GYFDMGEGTGKVL
+75 GYFDMGAGAGKVM
-88 AGCSD
+88 AECTN
-93 FSISMYY
+93 FTISMYY
-100 YVNATQDIT
+100 YVNASQDIS

-115 FTFSNN
+115 FTFS
-121 PACTQTEGCYY
+121 TQETCSSSAGCYY
-132 FYTLNTQR
+132 FYALNTQR
-140 VGSSAAGYGSEKSV
+140 FAASQAGYGSESSV
-154 NATQV
+154 NANVV
-159 SPKGNWVNVV
+159 SAKGRWVSVV
-169 YVQKGTEGTLYVNGQ
+169 YVLDGNNGTLYVDGQ
-184 KKASATSNKISEI
+184 KMLT
-197 FGTEAPKYNWI
+197 APMPKGNETFSDTAPVYNWI
-208 GRSPFDNDVYLKN
+208 GRSPFAGDAYLAN

-230 DGALTGS
+230 DKALTGG
-237 EVTQLALAADD
+237 EVTRLALTADD

-253 RHGTQGNLTTLNT
+253 RHGTQGDLTKLNT
-266 TLKEASTLINGDI
+266 TLEEASTIIKGDI
-279 SIYTADAVAMLSDTY
+279 SIYTADAVAILSDTY
-294 ELIKAKS
+294 EFIKAKS
-301 EKETLSQFV
+301 EKETLSQFM
-310 IDEYVADLK
+310 IDEYVEVLK
-319 AAIQNV
+319 TTIQNV
-325 KATQGMIFTDT
+325 KATEGLVFTDT
-336 ELMPAYDSSRGF
+336 ELMPAYDSNRGF

-397 TIIRGGSSGQN
+397 TIIRGGGSGQN

-516 RYDATHGGQRPGHYW
+516 RYDASHGGQRPGHYW

-540 ALMSVGILCND
+540 ALMSVGILCDD

-672 RDDLPW
+672 REDLPW
-678 VNYHYTDCHSA
+678 ANYHYTDCHSA
-689 WHQAWVQGGPNG
+689 WHQAWVQEGPNG
-701 GSRGEMRPYWA
+701 GSRGEIRPYWA
-712 RVIGHY
+712 RVVGHY

-820 GVVDTGNWSWNTGE
+820 GVVDTGKWNWNTGE

-847 IYRATYTN
+847 IYRAIYTN

-870 ADCTPTTISSSI
+870 ADCTPTTVSSSI
-882 YCNDT
+882 YSNDI
-887 WVGATEAVVPCG
+887 WVGTTEATVPCG

-953 RIHVKGLQPCALLN
+953 RIHVKGLQPCALQN
-967 NRLVSDSL
+967 NRLVTDSL
-975 DLIVNQGDALVLYA
+975 SLTANSNDALVLYA
-989 NAPENIVNVKYT
+989 KVPSTIVNAKYE
-1001 WSNGTEGK
+1001 WSNGCTSK
-1009 YLDLTEG
+1009 YLDLGEG
-1016 LTSGDYTLY
+1016 LKSGDYTLRV
-1025 ITGENFDQKL
+1025 TGEGFDESM
-1035 TYHVMVMNENY
+1035 TFHVLVIDEKFVN
-1046 VVLEAGKYAIYDVEN
+1046 LSAGNYAIHDWEN
-1061 DAYLTYKNQGETM
+1061 DTYLTYEEGMTM
-1074 PSFTPLVKE
+1074 PKFESLKGE
-1083 DGHYDASQVWIAEV
+1083 IDKYDNTQVWKVEPKVSSAYV
-1097 KGATTKTPKYNF
+1097 KYNF
-1109 SCLIGGNTP
+1109 ISLVGGSTP
-1118 YLNATKMAKKA
+1118 YLNATKMQAKA
-1129 YFPYYIRGLIGS
+1129 YQPFYIRGLIGS
-1141 DHVAVRTLTKEEYWK
+1141 NHVAIRTLKKEEYWK
-1156 ANENGV
+1156 VNEQGELN
-1162 LETKG
+1162 TKG
-1167 TAGLTQFPFV
+1167 QSGLSVFPFE
-1177 FIPVKDE
+1177 FIPVKE
-1184 ELPTG
+1184 G
-1189 ITNIGV
+1189 QV
-1195 SEKGENINTQYYT
+1195 
-1208 VSGVQTNGKTKGV
+1208 TNGIQDVMDDMNAENVEYFTVAGVKTDAKAPGV
-1221 YIQKSTDNTGKVIIK
+1221 YLKKYTTRSGKVVTK
-1236 KVIKR
+1236 KYSK

>member
-1 MKKNRLL
+1 MKRFRLL
-8 VVFAALLNVLGMWA
+8 LMFVALLNALGIWA
-22 DGANLKLH
+22 EEANLKLH

-37 GGNVKEV
+37 GNAVPEAV
-44 ISGGNIVGT
+44 SGGTLKGT
-53 LMNNAKVET
+53 LQNNAKVEK
-62 MGKYHVLNLGSEN
+62 MGKYHVLNLGSAN
-75 GYFDMGEGTGKVL
+75 GYFDMGAGAGKVM
-88 AGCSD
+88 AECTN
-93 FSISMYY
+93 FTISMYY
-100 YVNATQDIT
+100 YVNASQDIS

-115 FTFSNN
+115 FTFS
-121 PACTQTEGCYY
+121 TQETCSSDAGCYY
-132 FYTLNTQR
+132 FYALNTQR
-140 VGSSAAGYGSEKSV
+140 FAASQAGYGSESSV
-154 NATQV
+154 NANVV
-159 SPKGNWVNVV
+159 SAKGRWVSVV
-169 YVQKGTEGTLYVNGQ
+169 YVLDGSNGTLYVDGQ
-184 KKASATSNKISEI
+184 KMLTAPMPKGNETFSN
-197 FGTEAPKYNWI
+197 TAPVYNWI
-208 GRSPFDNDVYLKN
+208 GRSPFAGDAYLAN

-230 DGALTGS
+230 DKALTGG
-237 EVTQLALAADD
+237 EVTRLALTADD

-253 RHGTQGNLTTLNT
+253 RHGTQGDLTKLNT
-266 TLKEASTLINGDI
+266 TLEEASTIIKGDI
-279 SIYTADAVAMLSDTY
+279 SIYTADAVAILSDTY
-294 ELIKAKS
+294 EFIKAKS
-301 EKETLSQFV
+301 EKETLSQFM
-310 IDEYVADLK
+310 IDEYVEVLK
-319 AAIQNV
+319 TNIQNV
-325 KATQGMIFTDT
+325 KATEGLVFTDT
-336 ELMPAYDSSRGF
+336 ELMPAYDSNRGF

-540 ALMSVGILCND
+540 ALMSVGILCDD

-672 RDDLPW
+672 REDLPW
-678 VNYHYTDCHSA
+678 ANYHYTDCHSA
-689 WHQAWVQGGPNG
+689 WHQAWVQEGPNG
-701 GSRGEMRPYWA
+701 GSRGEIRPYWA

-820 GVVDTGNWSWNTGE
+820 GVVDTGKWNWNTGE

-839 TVTTDKSF
+839 TITTDKSF
-847 IYRATYTN
+847 IYRAIYTN

-870 ADCTPTTISSSI
+870 ADCTPTTVSSSI
-882 YCNDT
+882 YSNDI
-887 WVGATEAVVPCG
+887 WVGTTEATVPCG

-967 NRLVSDSL
+967 NRLVTDSL
-975 DLIVNQGDALVLYA
+975 SLTANSNDALVLYA
-989 NAPENIVNVKYT
+989 KIPSTIVNAKYE
-1001 WSNGTEGK
+1001 WSNGCTSK
-1009 YLDLTEG
+1009 YLDLGEG
-1016 LTSGDYTLY
+1016 LESGDYTLRV
-1025 ITGENFDQKL
+1025 TGEGGFDESM
-1035 TYHVMVMNENY
+1035 TFHVLVIDEKFVN
-1046 VVLEAGKYAIYDVEN
+1046 LSAGNYAIHDWEN
-1061 DAYLTYKNQGETM
+1061 DTYLTYEEGMTM
-1074 PSFTPLVKE
+1074 PKFESLKGE
-1083 DGHYDASQVWIAEV
+1083 IDKYDNTQVWKVEPKVSSAYV
-1097 KGATTKTPKYNF
+1097 KYNF
-1109 SCLIGGNTP
+1109 ISLVGGSTP
-1118 YLNATKMAKKA
+1118 YLNATKMQAKA
-1129 YFPYYIRGLIGS
+1129 YQPFYIRGLIGS
-1141 DHVAVRTLTKEEYWK
+1141 NHVAIRTLKKEEYWK
-1156 ANENGV
+1156 VNEQGELN
-1162 LETKG
+1162 TKG
-1167 TAGLTQFPFV
+1167 QSGLSVFPFE
-1177 FIPVKDE
+1177 FIPVKE
-1184 ELPTG
+1184 G
-1189 ITNIGV
+1189 QITNGIQDVMDDMNAENVEYFTVAGV
-1195 SEKGENINTQYYT
+1195 
-1208 VSGVQTNGKTKGV
+1208 KTDAKAPGV
-1221 YIQKSTDNTGKVIIK
+1221 YLKKYTTRSGKVVTK
-1236 KVIKR
+1236 KYSK

>member
-1 MKKNRLL
+1 MKRFRLL
-8 VVFAALLNVLGMWA
+8 LMFVALLNALGIWA
-22 DGANLKLH
+22 EEANLKLH

-37 GGNVKEV
+37 GNAVPEAV
-44 ISGGNIVGT
+44 SGGTLKGT
-53 LMNNAKVET
+53 LQNNAKVEK
-62 MGKYHVLNLGSEN
+62 MGKYHVLNLGSAN
-75 GYFDMGEGTGKVL
+75 GYFDMGADAGKVM
-88 AGCSD
+88 AGCTN
-93 FSISMYY
+93 FTISMYY
-100 YVNATQDIT
+100 YVNANQDIS

-115 FTFSNN
+115 FTFS
-121 PACTQTEGCYY
+121 TQETCSSDAGCYY
-132 FYTLNTQR
+132 FYALNTQR
-140 VGSSAAGYGSEKSV
+140 FAASQAGYGSESSV
-154 NATQV
+154 NANVV
-159 SPKGNWVNVV
+159 SAKGRWVSVV
-169 YVQKGTEGTLYVNGQ
+169 YVLDGSNGTLYVDGQ
-184 KKASATSNKISEI
+184 KMLTAPMPKGNETFSN
-197 FGTEAPKYNWI
+197 TAPVYNWI
-208 GRSPFDNDVYLKN
+208 GRSPFAGDAYLAN

-230 DGALTGS
+230 DKALTGG
-237 EVTQLALAADD
+237 EVTRLALTADD

-253 RHGTQGNLTTLNT
+253 RHGTQGDLTKLNT
-266 TLKEASTLINGDI
+266 TLEEASTIIKGDI
-279 SIYTADAVAMLSDTY
+279 SIYTADAVAILSDTY
-294 ELIKAKS
+294 EFIKAKS
-301 EKETLSQFV
+301 EKETLSQFM
-310 IDEYVADLK
+310 IDEYVEVLK
-319 AAIQNV
+319 TTIQNV
-325 KATQGMIFTDT
+325 KATEGLVFTDT
-336 ELMPAYDSSRGF
+336 ELMPAYDSNRGF

-397 TIIRGGSSGQN
+397 NIIRGGGSSQN

-443 AWANT
+443 AWANI

-516 RYDATHGGQRPGHYW
+516 RYDASHGGQRPGHYW

-540 ALMSVGILCND
+540 ALMSVGILCDD

-672 RDDLPW
+672 REDLPW
-678 VNYHYTDCHSA
+678 ANYHYTDCHSA
-689 WHQAWVQGGPNG
+689 WHQAWVQEGPNG
-701 GSRGEMRPYWA
+701 GSRGEIRPYWA

-776 PKMEYD
+776 PRMEYD

-820 GVVDTGNWSWNTGE
+820 GVVDTGKWNWNTGE

-847 IYRATYTN
+847 IYRAIYTN

-870 ADCTPTTISSSI
+870 ADCTPTTVSSSI
-882 YCNDT
+882 YSNDT
-887 WVGATEAVVPCG
+887 WVGTTEATVPCG

-967 NRLVSDSL
+967 NRLVTDSL
-975 DLIVNQGDALVLYA
+975 SLTANSNDALVLYA
-989 NAPENIVNVKYT
+989 KVPSTIVNAKYE
-1001 WSNGTEGK
+1001 WSNGCTSK
-1009 YLDLTEG
+1009 YLDLGEG
-1016 LTSGDYTLY
+1016 LKSGDYTLRV
-1025 ITGENFDQKL
+1025 TGEGFDESM
-1035 TYHVMVMNENY
+1035 TFHVLVIDEKFVN
-1046 VVLEAGKYAIYDVEN
+1046 LSAGNYAIHDWEN
-1061 DAYLTYKNQGETM
+1061 DTYLTYEEGMTM
-1074 PSFTPLVKE
+1074 PKFESLKGE
-1083 DGHYDASQVWIAEV
+1083 IDKYDNTQVWKVEPKVSSAYV
-1097 KGATTKTPKYNF
+1097 KYNF
-1109 SCLIGGNTP
+1109 ISLVGGSTP
-1118 YLNATKMAKKA
+1118 YLNATKMQAKA
-1129 YFPYYIRGLIGS
+1129 YQPFYIRGLIGS
-1141 DHVAVRTLTKEEYWK
+1141 NHVAIRTLKKEEYWK
-1156 ANENGV
+1156 VSEQGELN
-1162 LETKG
+1162 TKG
-1167 TAGLTQFPFV
+1167 QSGLSVFPFE
-1177 FIPVKDE
+1177 FIPVKE
-1184 ELPTG
+1184 G
-1189 ITNIGV
+1189 QITNGIQDIMDDMNAENVEYFTVAGV
-1195 SEKGENINTQYYT
+1195 
-1208 VSGVQTNGKTKGV
+1208 KTDAKAPGV
-1221 YIQKSTDNTGKVIIK
+1221 YLKKYTTRSGKVVTK
-1236 KVIKR
+1236 KYSK

>member
-1 MKKNRLL
+1 MKRFRLL
-8 VVFAALLNVLGMWA
+8 LMFVALLNAMGIWA
-22 DGANLKLH
+22 EEANLKLH

-37 GGNVKEV
+37 GNAVPEAV
-44 ISGGNIVGT
+44 SGGTLKGT
-53 LMNNAKVET
+53 LQNNAKVEK
-62 MGKYHVLNLGSEN
+62 MGKYHVLNLGSAN
-75 GYFDMGEGTGKVL
+75 GYFDMGAGAGKVI
-88 AGCSD
+88 AGCTN
-93 FSISMYY
+93 FTISMYY
-100 YVNATQDIT
+100 YVNANQDIS

-115 FTFSNN
+115 FTFS
-121 PACTQTEGCYY
+121 TQETCSSDAGCYY
-132 FYTLNTQR
+132 FYALNTQR
-140 VGSSAAGYGSEKSV
+140 FAASQAGYGSESSV
-154 NATQV
+154 NANVV
-159 SPKGNWVNVV
+159 SAKGRWVSVV
-169 YVQKGTEGTLYVNGQ
+169 YVLDGSNGTLYVDGQ
-184 KKASATSNKISEI
+184 KMLTAPMPKGNETFSN
-197 FGTEAPKYNWI
+197 TAPVYNWI
-208 GRSPFDNDVYLKN
+208 GRSPFAGDAYLAN

-230 DGALTGS
+230 DKALTGG
-237 EVTQLALAADD
+237 EVTRLALTADD

-253 RHGTQGNLTTLNT
+253 RHGTQGDLTKLNT
-266 TLKEASTLINGDI
+266 TLEEASTIIKGDI
-279 SIYTADAVAMLSDTY
+279 SIYTADAVAILSDTY
-294 ELIKAKS
+294 EFIKAKS
-301 EKETLSQFV
+301 EKETLSQFM
-310 IDEYVADLK
+310 IDEYVEVLK
-319 AAIQNV
+319 TTIQNV
-325 KATQGMIFTDT
+325 KATEGLVFTDT
-336 ELMPAYDSSRGF
+336 ELMPAYDSNRGF

-397 TIIRGGSSGQN
+397 NIIRGGGSGQN

-516 RYDATHGGQRPGHYW
+516 RYDASHGGQRPGHYW

-540 ALMSVGILCND
+540 ALMSVGILCDD

-672 RDDLPW
+672 REDLPW
-678 VNYHYTDCHSA
+678 ANYHYTDCHSA
-689 WHQAWVQGGPNG
+689 WHQAWVQEGPNG
-701 GSRGEMRPYWA
+701 GSRGEIRPYWA

-776 PKMEYD
+776 PRMEYD

-820 GVVDTGNWSWNTGE
+820 GVVDTGKWNWNTGE

-847 IYRATYTN
+847 IYRAIYTN

-870 ADCTPTTISSSI
+870 ADCTPTTVSSSI
-882 YCNDT
+882 YSNDT
-887 WVGATEAVVPCG
+887 WVGTTEATVPCG

-967 NRLVSDSL
+967 NRLVTDSL
-975 DLIVNQGDALVLYA
+975 SLTANSNDALVLYA
-989 NAPENIVNVKYT
+989 KVPSTIVNAKYE
-1001 WSNGTEGK
+1001 WSNGCTSK
-1009 YLDLTEG
+1009 YLDLGEG
-1016 LTSGDYTLY
+1016 LESGDYTLRV
-1025 ITGENFDQKL
+1025 TGEGFDESM
-1035 TYHVMVMNENY
+1035 TFHVLVIDEKFVN
-1046 VVLEAGKYAIYDVEN
+1046 LSAGNYAIHDWEN
-1061 DAYLTYKNQGETM
+1061 DTYLTYEEGMTM
-1074 PSFTPLVKE
+1074 PKFKSLKGE
-1083 DGHYDASQVWIAEV
+1083 IDKYDNTQVWKVEPKVSSAYV
-1097 KGATTKTPKYNF
+1097 KYNF
-1109 SCLIGGNTP
+1109 ISLVGGSTP
-1118 YLNATKMAKKA
+1118 YLNATKMQAKA
-1129 YFPYYIRGLIGS
+1129 YQPFYIRGLIGS
-1141 DHVAVRTLTKEEYWK
+1141 NHVAIRTLKKEEYWK
-1156 ANENGV
+1156 VNEQGELN
-1162 LETKG
+1162 TKG
-1167 TAGLTQFPFV
+1167 QSGLSVFPFE
-1177 FIPVKDE
+1177 FIPVKE
-1184 ELPTG
+1184 G
-1189 ITNIGV
+1189 QITNGIQDVMDDMNAENVEYFTVAGV
-1195 SEKGENINTQYYT
+1195 
-1208 VSGVQTNGKTKGV
+1208 KTDAKAPGV
-1221 YIQKSTDNTGKVIIK
+1221 YLKKYTTRSGKVVTK
-1236 KVIKR
+1236 KYSK

>member
-1 MKKNRLL
+1 MKRFRLL
-8 VVFAALLNVLGMWA
+8 LMFVALLNALGIWA
-22 DGANLKLH
+22 EEANLKLH

-37 GGNVKEV
+37 GNAVPEAV
-44 ISGGNIVGT
+44 SGGTLKGT
-53 LMNNAKVET
+53 LQNNAKVEK
-62 MGKYHVLNLGSEN
+62 MGKYHVLNLGSAN
-75 GYFDMGEGTGKVL
+75 GYFDMGAGAGKVI
-88 AGCSD
+88 AGCTN
-93 FSISMYY
+93 FTISMYY
-100 YVNATQDIT
+100 YVNANQDIS

-115 FTFSNN
+115 FTFS
-121 PACTQTEGCYY
+121 TQETCSSDAGCYY
-132 FYTLNTQR
+132 FYALNSQR
-140 VGSSAAGYGSEKSV
+140 FAASQAGYGSESSV
-154 NATQV
+154 NANVV
-159 SPKGNWVNVV
+159 SAKGHWVSVV
-169 YVQKGTEGTLYVNGQ
+169 YVLDGSNGTLYVDGQ
-184 KKASATSNKISEI
+184 KMLTAPMPKGNETFSN
-197 FGTEAPKYNWI
+197 TAPVYNWI
-208 GRSPFDNDVYLKN
+208 GRSPFAGDAYLAN

-230 DGALTGS
+230 DKALTGG
-237 EVTQLALAADD
+237 EVTRLALTADD

-253 RHGTQGNLTTLNT
+253 RHGTQGDLTKLNT
-266 TLKEASTLINGDI
+266 TLEEASTIIKGDI
-279 SIYTADAVAMLSDTY
+279 SIYTADAVAILSDTY
-294 ELIKAKS
+294 EFIKAKS
-301 EKETLSQFV
+301 EKETLSQFM
-310 IDEYVADLK
+310 IDEYVEVLK
-319 AAIQNV
+319 TTIQNV
-325 KATQGMIFTDT
+325 KATEGLVFTDT
-336 ELMPAYDSSRGF
+336 ELMPAYDSNRGF

-397 TIIRGGSSGQN
+397 NIIRGGGSSQN

-443 AWANT
+443 AWANI

-516 RYDATHGGQRPGHYW
+516 RYDASHGGQRPGHYW

-540 ALMSVGILCND
+540 ALMSVGILCDD

-672 RDDLPW
+672 REDLPW
-678 VNYHYTDCHSA
+678 ANYHYTDCHSA
-689 WHQAWVQGGPNG
+689 WHQAWVQEGPNG
-701 GSRGEMRPYWA
+701 GSRGEIRPYWA

-776 PKMEYD
+776 PRMEYD

-820 GVVDTGNWSWNTGE
+820 GVVDTGKWNWNTGE

-847 IYRATYTN
+847 IYRAIYTN

-870 ADCTPTTISSSI
+870 ADCTPTTVSSSI
-882 YCNDT
+882 YSNDT
-887 WVGATEAVVPCG
+887 WVGTTEATVPCG
-899 SNVTLNVAGAS
+899 SNVTLNVAGTS

-967 NRLVSDSL
+967 NRLVTDSL
-975 DLIVNQGDALVLYA
+975 SLTANSNDALVLYA
-989 NAPENIVNVKYT
+989 KVPSTIVNAKYE
-1001 WSNGTEGK
+1001 WSNGCTSK
-1009 YLDLTEG
+1009 YLDLGEG
-1016 LTSGDYTLY
+1016 LKSGDYTLRV
-1025 ITGENFDQKL
+1025 TGEGFDESM
-1035 TYHVMVMNENY
+1035 TFHVLVIDEKFVN
-1046 VVLEAGKYAIYDVEN
+1046 LSAGNYAIHDWEN
-1061 DAYLTYKNQGETM
+1061 DTYLTYEEGMTM
-1074 PSFTPLVKE
+1074 PKFESLKGE
-1083 DGHYDASQVWIAEV
+1083 IDKYDNTQVWKVEPKVSSAYV
-1097 KGATTKTPKYNF
+1097 KYNF
-1109 SCLIGGNTP
+1109 ISLVGGSTP
-1118 YLNATKMAKKA
+1118 YLNATKMQAKA
-1129 YFPYYIRGLIGS
+1129 YQPFYIRGLIGS
-1141 DHVAVRTLTKEEYWK
+1141 NHVAIRTLKKEEYWK
-1156 ANENGV
+1156 VSEQGELN
-1162 LETKG
+1162 TKG
-1167 TAGLTQFPFV
+1167 QSGLSVFPFE
-1177 FIPVKDE
+1177 FIPVKE
-1184 ELPTG
+1184 G
-1189 ITNIGV
+1189 QITNGIQDIMDDMNAENVEYFTVAGV
-1195 SEKGENINTQYYT
+1195 
-1208 VSGVQTNGKTKGV
+1208 KTDAKAPGV
-1221 YIQKSTDNTGKVIIK
+1221 YLKKYTTRSGKVVTK
-1236 KVIKR
+1236 KYSK

>member
-1 MKKNRLL
+1 MKRFRLL
-8 VVFAALLNVLGMWA
+8 LMFVALLNALGIWA
-22 DGANLKLH
+22 EEANLKLH

-37 GGNVKEV
+37 GNAVPEAV
-44 ISGGNIVGT
+44 SGGTLKGT
-53 LMNNAKVET
+53 LQNNAKVEK
-62 MGKYHVLNLGSEN
+62 MGKYHVLNLGSAN
-75 GYFDMGEGTGKVL
+75 GYFDMGAGAGKVI
-88 AGCSD
+88 AGCTN
-93 FSISMYY
+93 FTISMYY
-100 YVNATQDIT
+100 YVNANQDIS

-115 FTFSNN
+115 FTFS
-121 PACTQTEGCYY
+121 TQETCSSDAGCYY
-132 FYTLNTQR
+132 FYALNSQR
-140 VGSSAAGYGSEKSV
+140 FAASQAGYGSESSV
-154 NATQV
+154 NANVV
-159 SPKGNWVNVV
+159 SAKGRWVSVV
-169 YVQKGTEGTLYVNGQ
+169 YVLDGSNGTLYVDGQ
-184 KKASATSNKISEI
+184 KMLTAPMPKGNETFSN
-197 FGTEAPKYNWI
+197 TAPVYNWI
-208 GRSPFDNDVYLKN
+208 GRSPFAGDAYLAN

-230 DGALTGS
+230 DKALTGG
-237 EVTQLALAADD
+237 EVTRLALTADD

-253 RHGTQGNLTTLNT
+253 RHGTQGDLTKLNT
-266 TLKEASTLINGDI
+266 TLEEASTIIKGDI
-279 SIYTADAVAMLSDTY
+279 SIYTADAVAILSDTY
-294 ELIKAKS
+294 EFIKAKS
-301 EKETLSQFV
+301 EKETLSQFM
-310 IDEYVADLK
+310 IDEYVEVLK
-319 AAIQNV
+319 TTIQNV
-325 KATQGMIFTDT
+325 KATEGLVFTDT
-336 ELMPAYDSSRGF
+336 ELMPAYDSNRGF

-397 TIIRGGSSGQN
+397 TIIRGGGSGQN

-516 RYDATHGGQRPGHYW
+516 RYDASHGGQRPGHYW

-540 ALMSVGILCND
+540 ALMSVGILCDD

-672 RDDLPW
+672 REDLPW
-678 VNYHYTDCHSA
+678 ANYHYTDCHSA
-689 WHQAWVQGGPNG
+689 WHQAWVQEGPNG
-701 GSRGEMRPYWA
+701 GSRGEIRPYWA

-820 GVVDTGNWSWNTGE
+820 GVVDTGKWNWNTGE

-839 TVTTDKSF
+839 TITTDKSF
-847 IYRATYTN
+847 IYRAIYTN

-870 ADCTPTTISSSI
+870 ADCTPTTVSSSI
-882 YCNDT
+882 YSNDT
-887 WVGATEAVVPCG
+887 WVGTTEATVPCG

-967 NRLVSDSL
+967 NRLVTDSL
-975 DLIVNQGDALVLYA
+975 SLTANSNDALVLYA
-989 NAPENIVNVKYT
+989 KIPSTIVNAKYE
-1001 WSNGTEGK
+1001 WSNGCTSK
-1009 YLDLTEG
+1009 YLDLGEG
-1016 LTSGDYTLY
+1016 LKSGDYTLRV
-1025 ITGENFDQKL
+1025 TGEGFDESM
-1035 TYHVMVMNENY
+1035 TFHVLVIDEKFVN
-1046 VVLEAGKYAIYDVEN
+1046 LSAGNYAIHDWEN
-1061 DAYLTYKNQGETM
+1061 DTYLTYEEGMTM
-1074 PSFTPLVKE
+1074 PKFESLKGE
-1083 DGHYDASQVWIAEV
+1083 IDKYDNTQVWKVEPKVSSAYV
-1097 KGATTKTPKYNF
+1097 KYNF
-1109 SCLIGGNTP
+1109 ISLVGGSTP
-1118 YLNATKMAKKA
+1118 YLNATKMQAKA
-1129 YFPYYIRGLIGS
+1129 YQPFYIRGLIGS
-1141 DHVAVRTLTKEEYWK
+1141 NHVAIRTLKKEEYWK
-1156 ANENGV
+1156 VNEQGELN
-1162 LETKG
+1162 TKG
-1167 TAGLTQFPFV
+1167 QSGLSVFPFE
-1177 FIPVKDE
+1177 FIPVKD
-1184 ELPTG
+1184 G
-1189 ITNIGV
+1189 QITNGIQDVMDDMNAENVEYFTVAGV
-1195 SEKGENINTQYYT
+1195 
-1208 VSGVQTNGKTKGV
+1208 KTDAKAPGV
-1221 YIQKSTDNTGKVIIK
+1221 YLKKYTTRSGKVVTK
-1236 KVIKR
+1236 KYSK

>member
-1 MKKNRLL
+1 MKRFRLL
-8 VVFAALLNVLGMWA
+8 LMFVALLNSLGIWA
-22 DGANLKLH
+22 EEANLKLH

-37 GGNVKEV
+37 GNAVPEAV
-44 ISGGNIVGT
+44 SGGTLKGT
-53 LMNNAKVET
+53 LQNNAKVEK
-62 MGKYHVLNLGSEN
+62 MGKYHVLNLGSAN
-75 GYFDMGEGTGKVL
+75 GYFDMGAGAGKVI
-88 AGCSD
+88 AGCTN
-93 FSISMYY
+93 FTISMYY
-100 YVNATQDIT
+100 YVNANQDIS

-115 FTFSNN
+115 FTFS
-121 PACTQTEGCYY
+121 TQETCSSDAGCYY
-132 FYTLNTQR
+132 FYALNSQR
-140 VGSSAAGYGSEKSV
+140 FAASQAGYGSESSV
-154 NATQV
+154 NANVV
-159 SPKGNWVNVV
+159 SAKGRWVSVV
-169 YVQKGTEGTLYVNGQ
+169 YVLDGSNGTLYVDGQ
-184 KKASATSNKISEI
+184 KMLTAPMPKGNETFSN
-197 FGTEAPKYNWI
+197 TAPVYNWI
-208 GRSPFDNDVYLKN
+208 GRSPFAGDAYLAN
-221 TKVADIRIY
+221 TMVADIRIY
-230 DGALTGS
+230 DKALTGG
-237 EVTQLALAADD
+237 EVTRLALTADD
-248 YDNEF
+248 YDKEF
-253 RHGTQGNLTTLNT
+253 RHGTQGDLTKLNT
-266 TLKEASTLINGDI
+266 TLEEASTIIKGDI
-279 SIYTADAVAMLSDTY
+279 SIYTADAVAILSNTY
-294 ELIKAKS
+294 EFIKAKS
-301 EKETLSQFV
+301 EKETLSQFM
-310 IDEYVADLK
+310 IDEYVEVLK
-319 AAIQNV
+319 TTIQNV
-325 KATQGMIFTDT
+325 KATEGLVFTDT
-336 ELMPAYDSSRGF
+336 ELMPAYDSNRGF

-397 TIIRGGSSGQN
+397 TIIRGGGSGQN

-516 RYDATHGGQRPGHYW
+516 RYDASHGGQRPGHYW

-540 ALMSVGILCND
+540 ALMSVGILCDD

-672 RDDLPW
+672 REDLPW

-689 WHQAWVQGGPNG
+689 WHQAWVQEGPNG
-701 GSRGEMRPYWA
+701 GSRGEIRPYWA

-820 GVVDTGNWSWNTGE
+820 GVVDTGKWNWNTGE

-839 TVTTDKSF
+839 TITTDKSF
-847 IYRATYTN
+847 IYRAIYTN

-870 ADCTPTTISSSI
+870 ADCTPTTVSSSI
-882 YCNDT
+882 YSNDI
-887 WVGATEAVVPCG
+887 WVGTTEATVPCG

-967 NRLVSDSL
+967 NRLVTDSL
-975 DLIVNQGDALVLYA
+975 SLTANSNDALVLYA
-989 NAPENIVNVKYT
+989 KIPSTIVNAKYE
-1001 WSNGTEGK
+1001 WSNGCTSK
-1009 YLDLTEG
+1009 YLDLGEG
-1016 LTSGDYTLY
+1016 LESGDYTLRV
-1025 ITGENFDQKL
+1025 TGEGFDESM
-1035 TYHVMVMNENY
+1035 TFHVLVIDEKFVN
-1046 VVLEAGKYAIYDVEN
+1046 LSAGSYAIHDWEN
-1061 DAYLTYKNQGETM
+1061 DTYLTYEEGMTM
-1074 PSFTPLVKE
+1074 PKFESLKGE
-1083 DGHYDASQVWIAEV
+1083 IDKYDNTQVWKVEPKVSSAYV
-1097 KGATTKTPKYNF
+1097 KYNF
-1109 SCLIGGNTP
+1109 ISLVGGSTP
-1118 YLNATKMAKKA
+1118 YLNATKMQAKA
-1129 YFPYYIRGLIGS
+1129 YQPFYIRGLIGS
-1141 DHVAVRTLTKEEYWK
+1141 NHVAIRTLKKEEYWK
-1156 ANENGV
+1156 VNEQGELN
-1162 LETKG
+1162 TKG
-1167 TAGLTQFPFV
+1167 QSGLSVFPFE
-1177 FIPVKDE
+1177 FIPLKE
-1184 ELPTG
+1184 G
-1189 ITNIGV
+1189 QITNGIQDVMDDMNAENVEYFTVAGV
-1195 SEKGENINTQYYT
+1195 
-1208 VSGVQTNGKTKGV
+1208 KTDAKAPGV
-1221 YIQKSTDNTGKVIIK
+1221 YLKKYTTRSGKVVTK
-1236 KVIKR
+1236 KYSK

>member
-1 MKKNRLL
+1 MKRFRLL
-8 VVFAALLNVLGMWA
+8 LMFVALLNALGIWA
-22 DGANLKLH
+22 EEANLKLH

-37 GGNVKEV
+37 GNAVPEAV
-44 ISGGNIVGT
+44 SGGTLKGT
-53 LMNNAKVET
+53 LQNNAKVEK
-62 MGKYHVLNLGSEN
+62 MGKYHVLNLGSAN
-75 GYFDMGEGTGKVL
+75 GYFDMGAGAGKVI
-88 AGCSD
+88 AGCTN
-93 FSISMYY
+93 FTISMYY
-100 YVNATQDIT
+100 YVNANQDIS

-115 FTFSNN
+115 FTFS
-121 PACTQTEGCYY
+121 TQETCSSDAGCYY
-132 FYTLNTQR
+132 FYALNTQR
-140 VGSSAAGYGSEKSV
+140 FAASQAGYGSESSV
-154 NATQV
+154 NANVV
-159 SPKGNWVNVV
+159 SAKGRWVSVV
-169 YVQKGTEGTLYVNGQ
+169 YVLDGSNGTLYVDGQ
-184 KKASATSNKISEI
+184 KMLTAPMPKGNETFSN
-197 FGTEAPKYNWI
+197 TAPVYNWI
-208 GRSPFDNDVYLKN
+208 GRSPFAGDAYLAN

-230 DGALTGS
+230 DKALTGG
-237 EVTQLALAADD
+237 EVTRLALTADD

-253 RHGTQGNLTTLNT
+253 RHGTQGDLTKLNT
-266 TLKEASTLINGDI
+266 TLEEASTIIKGDI
-279 SIYTADAVAMLSDTY
+279 SIYTADAVAILSDTY
-294 ELIKAKS
+294 EFIKAKS
-301 EKETLSQFV
+301 EKETLSQFM
-310 IDEYVADLK
+310 IDEYVEVLK
-319 AAIQNV
+319 TTIQNV
-325 KATQGMIFTDT
+325 KATEGLVFTDT
-336 ELMPAYDSSRGF
+336 ELMPAYDSNRGF

-397 TIIRGGSSGQN
+397 NIIRGGGSGQN

-516 RYDATHGGQRPGHYW
+516 RYDASHGGQRPGHYW

-540 ALMSVGILCND
+540 ALMSVGILCDD

-672 RDDLPW
+672 REDLPW
-678 VNYHYTDCHSA
+678 ANYHYTDCHSA
-689 WHQAWVQGGPNG
+689 WHQAWVQEGPNG
-701 GSRGEMRPYWA
+701 GSRGEIRPYWA

-820 GVVDTGNWSWNTGE
+820 GVVDTGKWNWNTGE

-847 IYRATYTN
+847 IYRAIYTN

-870 ADCTPTTISSSI
+870 ADCTPTTVSSSI
-882 YCNDT
+882 YSNDT
-887 WVGATEAVVPCG
+887 WVGTTEATVPCG

-967 NRLVSDSL
+967 NRLVTDSL
-975 DLIVNQGDALVLYA
+975 SLTANSNDALVLYA
-989 NAPENIVNVKYT
+989 KVPSTIVNAKYE
-1001 WSNGTEGK
+1001 WSNGCTSK
-1009 YLDLTEG
+1009 YLDLGEG
-1016 LTSGDYTLY
+1016 LESGDYTLRV
-1025 ITGENFDQKL
+1025 TGEGFDESM
-1035 TYHVMVMNENY
+1035 TFHVLVIDEKFVN
-1046 VVLEAGKYAIYDVEN
+1046 LSAGNYAIHDWEN
-1061 DAYLTYKNQGETM
+1061 DTYLTYEEGMTM
-1074 PSFTPLVKE
+1074 PKFESLKGE
-1083 DGHYDASQVWIAEV
+1083 IDKYDNTQVWKVEPKVSSAYV
-1097 KGATTKTPKYNF
+1097 KYNF
-1109 SCLIGGNTP
+1109 ISLVGGSTP
-1118 YLNATKMAKKA
+1118 YLNATKMQAKA
-1129 YFPYYIRGLIGS
+1129 YQPFYIRGLIGS
-1141 DHVAVRTLTKEEYWK
+1141 NHVAIRTLKKEEYWK
-1156 ANENGV
+1156 VNEQGELN
-1162 LETKG
+1162 TKG
-1167 TAGLTQFPFV
+1167 QSGLSVFPFE
-1177 FIPVKDE
+1177 FIPVKE
-1184 ELPTG
+1184 G
-1189 ITNIGV
+1189 QITNGIQDVMDDMNAENVEYFTVAGV
-1195 SEKGENINTQYYT
+1195 
-1208 VSGVQTNGKTKGV
+1208 KTDAKAPGV
-1221 YIQKSTDNTGKVIIK
+1221 YLKKYTTRSGKVVTK
-1236 KVIKR
+1236 KYSK

>member
-1 MKKNRLL
+1 MKRFRLL
-8 VVFAALLNVLGMWA
+8 LMFVALLNALGIWA
-22 DGANLKLH
+22 EEANLKLH

-37 GGNVKEV
+37 GNAVPEAV
-44 ISGGNIVGT
+44 SGGTLKGT
-53 LMNNAKVET
+53 LLNNAKVEK
-62 MGKYHVLNLGSEN
+62 MGKYHVLNLGSAN
-75 GYFDMGEGTGKVL
+75 GYFDMGADAGKVI
-88 AGCSD
+88 AGCTN
-93 FSISMYY
+93 FTISMYY
-100 YVNATQDIT
+100 YVNASQDIS

-115 FTFSNN
+115 FTFS
-121 PACTQTEGCYY
+121 TQETCSSDAGCYY
-132 FYTLNTQR
+132 FYALNTQR
-140 VGSSAAGYGSEKSV
+140 FAASQAGYGSESSV
-154 NATQV
+154 NANVV
-159 SPKGNWVNVV
+159 SAKGRWVSVV
-169 YVQKGTEGTLYVNGQ
+169 YVLDGSNGTLYVDGQ
-184 KKASATSNKISEI
+184 KMLTAPMPKGNETFSN
-197 FGTEAPKYNWI
+197 TAPVYNWI
-208 GRSPFDNDVYLKN
+208 GRSPFAGDAYLAN

-230 DGALTGS
+230 DKALTGG
-237 EVTQLALAADD
+237 EVTRLALTADD

-253 RHGTQGNLTTLNT
+253 RHGTQGDLTKLNT
-266 TLKEASTLINGDI
+266 TLEEASTIIKGDI
-279 SIYTADAVAMLSDTY
+279 SIYTADAVAILSDTY
-294 ELIKAKS
+294 EFIKAKS
-301 EKETLSQFV
+301 EKETLSQFM
-310 IDEYVADLK
+310 IDEYVEVLK
-319 AAIQNV
+319 TTIQNV
-325 KATQGMIFTDT
+325 KATEGLVFTDT
-336 ELMPAYDSSRGF
+336 ELMPAYDSNRGF

-397 TIIRGGSSGQN
+397 NIIRGGGSGQN

-516 RYDATHGGQRPGHYW
+516 RYDASHGGQRPGHYW

-540 ALMSVGILCND
+540 ALMSVGILCDD

-672 RDDLPW
+672 REDLPW
-678 VNYHYTDCHSA
+678 ANYHYTDCHSA
-689 WHQAWVQGGPNG
+689 WHQAWVQEGPNG
-701 GSRGEMRPYWA
+701 GSRGEIRPYWA

-820 GVVDTGNWSWNTGE
+820 GVVDTGKWNWNTGE

-847 IYRATYTN
+847 IYRAIYTN

-870 ADCTPTTISSSI
+870 ADCTPTTVSSSI
-882 YCNDT
+882 YSNDI
-887 WVGATEAVVPCG
+887 WVGTTEATVPCG

-967 NRLVSDSL
+967 NRLVTDSL
-975 DLIVNQGDALVLYA
+975 SLTANSNDALVLYA
-989 NAPENIVNVKYT
+989 KVPSTIVNAKYE
-1001 WSNGTEGK
+1001 WSNGCTSK
-1009 YLDLTEG
+1009 YLDLGEG
-1016 LTSGDYTLY
+1016 LESGDYTLRV
-1025 ITGENFDQKL
+1025 TGEGFDESM
-1035 TYHVMVMNENY
+1035 TFHVLVIDEKFVN
-1046 VVLEAGKYAIYDVEN
+1046 LSAGNYAIHDWEN
-1061 DAYLTYKNQGETM
+1061 DTYLTYEEGMTM
-1074 PSFTPLVKE
+1074 PKFESLKGE
-1083 DGHYDASQVWIAEV
+1083 IDKYDNTQVWKVEPKVSSAYV
-1097 KGATTKTPKYNF
+1097 KYNF
-1109 SCLIGGNTP
+1109 ISLVGGSTP
-1118 YLNATKMAKKA
+1118 YLNATKMQAKA
-1129 YFPYYIRGLIGS
+1129 YQPFYIRGLIGS
-1141 DHVAVRTLTKEEYWK
+1141 NHVAIRTLKKEEYWK
-1156 ANENGV
+1156 VNEQGELN
-1162 LETKG
+1162 TKG
-1167 TAGLTQFPFV
+1167 QSGLSVFPFE
-1177 FIPVKDE
+1177 FIPVKE
-1184 ELPTG
+1184 G
-1189 ITNIGV
+1189 QITNGIQDVMDDMNAENVEYFTVAGV
-1195 SEKGENINTQYYT
+1195 
-1208 VSGVQTNGKTKGV
+1208 KTDAKAPGV
-1221 YIQKSTDNTGKVIIK
+1221 YLKKYTTRSGKVVTK
-1236 KVIKR
+1236 KYSK

>member
-1 MKKNRLL
+1 MKRFRLL
-8 VVFAALLNVLGMWA
+8 LMFVALLNALGIWA
-22 DGANLKLH
+22 EEANLKLH

-37 GGNVKEV
+37 GNAVPEAV
-44 ISGGNIVGT
+44 SGGTLKGT
-53 LMNNAKVET
+53 LQNNAKVEK
-62 MGKYHVLNLGSEN
+62 MGKYHVLNLGSAN
-75 GYFDMGEGTGKVL
+75 GYFDMGAGAGKVM
-88 AGCSD
+88 AGCTN
-93 FSISMYY
+93 FTISMYY
-100 YVNATQDIT
+100 YVNANQNIS

-115 FTFSNN
+115 FTFS
-121 PACTQTEGCYY
+121 TQETCSSSAGCYY
-132 FYTLNTQR
+132 FYTLNSQR
-140 VGSSAAGYGSEKSV
+140 FAASQAGYGSESSV
-154 NATQV
+154 NANVV
-159 SPKGNWVNVV
+159 SAKGRWVSVV
-169 YVQKGTEGTLYVNGQ
+169 YVLDGSNGTLYVDGQ
-184 KKASATSNKISEI
+184 KMLTAPMPKGNETFSNTSPI
-197 FGTEAPKYNWI
+197 YNWI
-208 GRSPFDNDVYLKN
+208 GRSPFAGDAYLAN

-230 DGALTGS
+230 DKALTGG
-237 EVTQLALAADD
+237 EVTRLALTADD

-253 RHGTQGNLTTLNT
+253 RHGTQGDLTKLNT
-266 TLKEASTLINGDI
+266 TLEEASTIIKGDI
-279 SIYTADAVAMLSDTY
+279 SIYTADAVAILSDTY
-294 ELIKAKS
+294 EFIKAKS
-301 EKETLSQFV
+301 EKETLSQFM
-310 IDEYVADLK
+310 IDEYVEVLK
-319 AAIQNV
+319 TTIQNV
-325 KATQGMIFTDT
+325 KATEGLVFTDT
-336 ELMPAYDSSRGF
+336 ELMPAYDSNRGF

-540 ALMSVGILCND
+540 ALMSVGILCDD

-588 NGGLNEYIDNL
+588 NGGLDEYIDNL

-672 RDDLPW
+672 REDLPW
-678 VNYHYTDCHSA
+678 ANYHYTDCHSA
-689 WHQAWVQGGPNG
+689 WHQAWVQEGPNG
-701 GSRGEMRPYWA
+701 GSRGEIRPYLA

-776 PKMEYD
+776 PRMEYD

-820 GVVDTGNWSWNTGE
+820 GVVDTGKWNWNTGE

-847 IYRATYTN
+847 IYRAIYTN

-870 ADCTPTTISSSI
+870 ADCTPTTVSSSI
-882 YCNDT
+882 YSNDT
-887 WVGATEAVVPCG
+887 WVGTTEATVPCG

-967 NRLVSDSL
+967 NRLVTDSL
-975 DLIVNQGDALVLYA
+975 SLMANSNDALVLYA
-989 NAPENIVNVKYT
+989 KVPSTIVNAKYE
-1001 WSNGTEGK
+1001 WSNGCTSK
-1009 YLDLTEG
+1009 YLDLGEG
-1016 LTSGDYTLY
+1016 LESGDYTLRV
-1025 ITGENFDQKL
+1025 TGEGFDESM
-1035 TYHVMVMNENY
+1035 TFHVLVIDEKFVN
-1046 VVLEAGKYAIYDVEN
+1046 LSAGNYAIHDWEN
-1061 DAYLTYKNQGETM
+1061 DTYLTYEEGMTM
-1074 PSFTPLVKE
+1074 PKFESLKGE
-1083 DGHYDASQVWIAEV
+1083 IDKYDNTQVWKVEPKVSSAYV
-1097 KGATTKTPKYNF
+1097 KYNF
-1109 SCLIGGNTP
+1109 ISLVGGSTP
-1118 YLNATKMAKKA
+1118 YLNATKMQAKA
-1129 YFPYYIRGLIGS
+1129 YQPFYIRGLIGS
-1141 DHVAVRTLTKEEYWK
+1141 NHVAIRTLKKEEYWK
-1156 ANENGV
+1156 VNEQGELN
-1162 LETKG
+1162 TKG
-1167 TAGLTQFPFV
+1167 QSGLSVFPFE
-1177 FIPVKDE
+1177 FIPVKD
-1184 ELPTG
+1184 G
-1189 ITNIGV
+1189 QITNGIQDVMDDMNAENVEYFTVAGV
-1195 SEKGENINTQYYT
+1195 
-1208 VSGVQTNGKTKGV
+1208 KTDAKAPGV
-1221 YIQKSTDNTGKVIIK
+1221 YLKKYTTRSGKVVTK
-1236 KVIKR
+1236 KYSK

>member
-1 MKKNRLL
+1 MKRFRLL
-8 VVFAALLNVLGMWA
+8 LMFVALLNALGIWA
-22 DGANLKLH
+22 EEANLKLH

-37 GGNVKEV
+37 GNAVPEAV
-44 ISGGNIVGT
+44 SGGTLKGT
-53 LMNNAKVET
+53 LQNNAKVEK
-62 MGKYHVLNLGSEN
+62 MGKYHVLNLGSAN
-75 GYFDMGEGTGKVL
+75 GYFDMGAGAGKVM
-88 AGCSD
+88 AGCTN
-93 FSISMYY
+93 FTISMYY
-100 YVNATQDIT
+100 YVNANQDIS

-115 FTFSNN
+115 FTFS
-121 PACTQTEGCYY
+121 TQETCSSDAGCYY
-132 FYTLNTQR
+132 FYALNTQR
-140 VGSSAAGYGSEKSV
+140 FAASQAGYGSESSV
-154 NATQV
+154 NANVV
-159 SPKGNWVNVV
+159 SAKGHWVSVV
-169 YVQKGTEGTLYVNGQ
+169 YVLDGSNGTLYVDGQ
-184 KKASATSNKISEI
+184 KMLTAPMPKGNETFSN
-197 FGTEAPKYNWI
+197 TAPVYNWI
-208 GRSPFDNDVYLKN
+208 GRSPFAGDAYLAN

-230 DGALTGS
+230 DKALTGG
-237 EVTQLALAADD
+237 EVTRLALTADD

-253 RHGTQGNLTTLNT
+253 RHGTQGDLTKLNT
-266 TLKEASTLINGDI
+266 TLEEASTIIKGDI
-279 SIYTADAVAMLSDTY
+279 SIYTADAVAILSDTY
-294 ELIKAKS
+294 EFIKAKS
-301 EKETLSQFV
+301 EKETLSQFM
-310 IDEYVADLK
+310 IDEYVEVLK
-319 AAIQNV
+319 TTIQNV
-325 KATQGMIFTDT
+325 KATEGLVFTDT
-336 ELMPAYDSSRGF
+336 ELMPAYDSNRGF

-397 TIIRGGSSGQN
+397 NIIRGGGSSQN

-443 AWANT
+443 AWANI

-516 RYDATHGGQRPGHYW
+516 RYDASHGGQRPGHYW

-540 ALMSVGILCND
+540 ALMSVGILCDD

-672 RDDLPW
+672 REDLPW
-678 VNYHYTDCHSA
+678 ANYHYTDCHSA
-689 WHQAWVQGGPNG
+689 WHQAWVQEGPNG
-701 GSRGEMRPYWA
+701 GSRGEIRPYWA

-776 PKMEYD
+776 PRMEYD

-820 GVVDTGNWSWNTGE
+820 GVVDTGKWNWNTGE

-847 IYRATYTN
+847 IYRAIYTN

-870 ADCTPTTISSSI
+870 ADCTPTTVSSSI
-882 YCNDT
+882 YSNDT
-887 WVGATEAVVPCG
+887 WVGTTEATVPCG

-967 NRLVSDSL
+967 NRLVTDSL
-975 DLIVNQGDALVLYA
+975 SLTANSNDALVLYA
-989 NAPENIVNVKYT
+989 KVPSTIVNAKYE
-1001 WSNGTEGK
+1001 WSNGCTSK
-1009 YLDLTEG
+1009 YLDLGEG
-1016 LTSGDYTLY
+1016 LKSGDYTLRV
-1025 ITGENFDQKL
+1025 TGEGFDESM
-1035 TYHVMVMNENY
+1035 TFHVLVIDEKFVN
-1046 VVLEAGKYAIYDVEN
+1046 LSAGNYAIHDWEN
-1061 DAYLTYKNQGETM
+1061 DTYLTYEEGMTM
-1074 PSFTPLVKE
+1074 PKFESLKGE
-1083 DGHYDASQVWIAEV
+1083 IDKYDNTQVWKVEPKVSSAYV
-1097 KGATTKTPKYNF
+1097 KYNF
-1109 SCLIGGNTP
+1109 ISLVGGSTP
-1118 YLNATKMAKKA
+1118 YLNATKMQAKA
-1129 YFPYYIRGLIGS
+1129 YQPFYIRGLIGS
-1141 DHVAVRTLTKEEYWK
+1141 NHVAIRTLKKEEYWK
-1156 ANENGV
+1156 VSEQGELN
-1162 LETKG
+1162 TKG
-1167 TAGLTQFPFV
+1167 QSGLSVFPFE
-1177 FIPVKDE
+1177 FIPVKE
-1184 ELPTG
+1184 G
-1189 ITNIGV
+1189 QITNGIQDIMDDMNAENVEYFTVAGV
-1195 SEKGENINTQYYT
+1195 
-1208 VSGVQTNGKTKGV
+1208 KTDAKAPGV
-1221 YIQKSTDNTGKVIIK
+1221 YLKKYTTRSGKVVTK
-1236 KVIKR
+1236 KYSK

>member
-1 MKKNRLL
+1 MKRFRLL
-8 VVFAALLNVLGMWA
+8 LMFVALLNALGIWA
-22 DGANLKLH
+22 EEANLKLH

-37 GGNVKEV
+37 GNAVPEAV
-44 ISGGNIVGT
+44 SGGTLKGT
-53 LMNNAKVET
+53 LQNNAKVEK
-62 MGKYHVLNLGSEN
+62 MGKYHVLNLGSAN
-75 GYFDMGEGTGKVL
+75 GYFDMGAGAGKVM
-88 AGCSD
+88 AGCTN
-93 FSISMYY
+93 FTISMYY
-100 YVNATQDIT
+100 YVNANQNIS

-115 FTFSNN
+115 FTFS
-121 PACTQTEGCYY
+121 TQETCSSDAGCYY
-132 FYTLNTQR
+132 FYALNTQR
-140 VGSSAAGYGSEKSV
+140 FAASQAGYGSESSV
-154 NATQV
+154 NANVV
-159 SPKGNWVNVV
+159 SAKGRWVSVV
-169 YVQKGTEGTLYVNGQ
+169 YVLDGSNGTLYVDGQ
-184 KKASATSNKISEI
+184 KMLTAPMPKGNETFSN
-197 FGTEAPKYNWI
+197 TAPVYNWI
-208 GRSPFDNDVYLKN
+208 GRSPFAGDVYLAN

-230 DGALTGS
+230 DKALTGG
-237 EVTQLALAADD
+237 EVTRLALTADD

-253 RHGTQGNLTTLNT
+253 RHGTQGDLTKLNT
-266 TLKEASTLINGDI
+266 TLEEASTIIKGDI
-279 SIYTADAVAMLSDTY
+279 SIYTADAVAILSDTY
-294 ELIKAKS
+294 EFIKAKS
-301 EKETLSQFV
+301 EKETLSQFM
-310 IDEYVADLK
+310 IDEYVEVLK
-319 AAIQNV
+319 TTIQNV
-325 KATQGMIFTDT
+325 KATEGLVFTDT
-336 ELMPAYDSSRGF
+336 ELMPAYDSNRGF

-397 TIIRGGSSGQN
+397 NIIRGGGSGQN

-516 RYDATHGGQRPGHYW
+516 RYDASHGGQRPGHYW

-540 ALMSVGILCND
+540 ALMSVGILCDD

-588 NGGLNEYIDNL
+588 NGGLDEYIDNL

-672 RDDLPW
+672 REDLPW
-678 VNYHYTDCHSA
+678 ANYHYTDCHSA
-689 WHQAWVQGGPNG
+689 WHQAWVQEGPNG
-701 GSRGEMRPYWA
+701 GSRGEIRPYLA

-820 GVVDTGNWSWNTGE
+820 GVVDTGKWNWNTGE

-847 IYRATYTN
+847 IYRAIYTN

-870 ADCTPTTISSSI
+870 ADCTPTTVSSSI
-882 YCNDT
+882 YSNDI
-887 WVGATEAVVPCG
+887 WVGTTEATVPCG

-967 NRLVSDSL
+967 NRLVTDSL
-975 DLIVNQGDALVLYA
+975 SLTANSNDALVLYA
-989 NAPENIVNVKYT
+989 KVPSTIVNAKYE
-1001 WSNGTEGK
+1001 WSNGCTSK
-1009 YLDLTEG
+1009 YLDLGEG
-1016 LTSGDYTLY
+1016 LESGDYTLRV
-1025 ITGENFDQKL
+1025 TGEGFDESM
-1035 TYHVMVMNENY
+1035 TFHVLVIDEKFVN
-1046 VVLEAGKYAIYDVEN
+1046 LSAGNYAIHDWEN
-1061 DAYLTYKNQGETM
+1061 DTYLTYEEGMTM
-1074 PSFTPLVKE
+1074 PKFESLKGE
-1083 DGHYDASQVWIAEV
+1083 IDKYDNTQVWKVEPKVSSAYV
-1097 KGATTKTPKYNF
+1097 KYNF
-1109 SCLIGGNTP
+1109 ISLVGGSTP
-1118 YLNATKMAKKA
+1118 YLNATKMQAKA
-1129 YFPYYIRGLIGS
+1129 YQPFYIRGLIGS
-1141 DHVAVRTLTKEEYWK
+1141 NHVAIRTLKKEEYWK
-1156 ANENGV
+1156 VNEQGELN
-1162 LETKG
+1162 TKG
-1167 TAGLTQFPFV
+1167 QSGLSVFPFE
-1177 FIPVKDE
+1177 FIPVKD
-1184 ELPTG
+1184 G
-1189 ITNIGV
+1189 QITNGIQDVMDDMNAENVEYFTVAGV
-1195 SEKGENINTQYYT
+1195 
-1208 VSGVQTNGKTKGV
+1208 KTDAKAPGV
-1221 YIQKSTDNTGKVIIK
+1221 YLKKYTTRSGKVVTK
-1236 KVIKR
+1236 KYSK

>member
-1 MKKNRLL
+1 MKRFRLL
-8 VVFAALLNVLGMWA
+8 LMFVALLNALGIWA
-22 DGANLKLH
+22 EEANLKLH

-37 GGNVKEV
+37 GNAVPEAV
-44 ISGGNIVGT
+44 SGGTLKGT
-53 LMNNAKVET
+53 LQNNAKVEK
-62 MGKYHVLNLGSEN
+62 MGKYHVLNLGSAN
-75 GYFDMGEGTGKVL
+75 GYFDMGAGAGKVM
-88 AGCSD
+88 AGCTN
-93 FSISMYY
+93 FTISMYY
-100 YVNATQDIT
+100 YVNANQDIS

-115 FTFSNN
+115 FTFS
-121 PACTQTEGCYY
+121 TQETCSSDAGCYY
-132 FYTLNTQR
+132 FYALNSQR
-140 VGSSAAGYGSEKSV
+140 FAASQAGYGSESSV
-154 NATQV
+154 NANVV
-159 SPKGNWVNVV
+159 SAKGHWVSVV
-169 YVQKGTEGTLYVNGQ
+169 YVLDGSNGTLYVDGQ
-184 KKASATSNKISEI
+184 KMLTAPMPKGNETFSN
-197 FGTEAPKYNWI
+197 TAPVYNWI
-208 GRSPFDNDVYLKN
+208 GRSPFAGDAYLAN

-230 DGALTGS
+230 DKALTGG
-237 EVTQLALAADD
+237 EVTRLALTADD

-253 RHGTQGNLTTLNT
+253 RHGTQGDLTKLNT
-266 TLKEASTLINGDI
+266 TLEEASTIIKGDI
-279 SIYTADAVAMLSDTY
+279 SIYTADAVAILSDTY
-294 ELIKAKS
+294 EFIKAKS
-301 EKETLSQFV
+301 EKETLSQFM
-310 IDEYVADLK
+310 IDEYVEVLK
-319 AAIQNV
+319 TTIQNV
-325 KATQGMIFTDT
+325 KATEGLVFTDT
-336 ELMPAYDSSRGF
+336 ELMPAYDSNRGF

-397 TIIRGGSSGQN
+397 NIIRGGGSSQN

-443 AWANT
+443 AWANI

-516 RYDATHGGQRPGHYW
+516 RYDASHGGQRPGHYW

-540 ALMSVGILCND
+540 ALMSVGILCDD

-672 RDDLPW
+672 REDLPW
-678 VNYHYTDCHSA
+678 ANYHYTDCHSA
-689 WHQAWVQGGPNG
+689 WHQAWVQEGPNG
-701 GSRGEMRPYWA
+701 GSRGEIRPYWA

-776 PKMEYD
+776 PRMEYD

-820 GVVDTGNWSWNTGE
+820 GVVDTGKWNWNTGE

-847 IYRATYTN
+847 IYRAIYTN

-870 ADCTPTTISSSI
+870 ADCTPTTVSSSI
-882 YCNDT
+882 YSNDT
-887 WVGATEAVVPCG
+887 WVGTTEATVPCG

-967 NRLVSDSL
+967 NRLVTDSL
-975 DLIVNQGDALVLYA
+975 SLTANSNDALVLYA
-989 NAPENIVNVKYT
+989 KVPSTIVNAKYE
-1001 WSNGTEGK
+1001 WSNGCTSK
-1009 YLDLTEG
+1009 YLDLGEG
-1016 LTSGDYTLY
+1016 LESGDYTLRV
-1025 ITGENFDQKL
+1025 TGEGFDESM
-1035 TYHVMVMNENY
+1035 TFHVLVIDEKFVN
-1046 VVLEAGKYAIYDVEN
+1046 LSAGNYAIHDWEN
-1061 DAYLTYKNQGETM
+1061 DTYLTYEEGMTM
-1074 PSFTPLVKE
+1074 PKFESLKGE
-1083 DGHYDASQVWIAEV
+1083 IDKYDNTQVWKVEPKVSSAYV
-1097 KGATTKTPKYNF
+1097 KYNF
-1109 SCLIGGNTP
+1109 ISLVGGSTP
-1118 YLNATKMAKKA
+1118 YLNATKMQAKA
-1129 YFPYYIRGLIGS
+1129 YQPFYIRGLIGS
-1141 DHVAVRTLTKEEYWK
+1141 NHVAIRTLKKEEYWK
-1156 ANENGV
+1156 VSEQGELN
-1162 LETKG
+1162 TKG
-1167 TAGLTQFPFV
+1167 QSGLSVFPFE
-1177 FIPVKDE
+1177 FIPVKE
-1184 ELPTG
+1184 G
-1189 ITNIGV
+1189 QITNGIQDIMDDMNAENVEYFTVAGV
-1195 SEKGENINTQYYT
+1195 
-1208 VSGVQTNGKTKGV
+1208 KTDAKAPGV
-1221 YIQKSTDNTGKVIIK
+1221 YLKKYTTRSGKVVTK
-1236 KVIKR
+1236 KYSK

>member
-1 MKKNRLL
+1 MKRFRLL
-8 VVFAALLNVLGMWA
+8 LMFVALLNALGIWA
-22 DGANLKLH
+22 EEANLKLH

-37 GGNVKEV
+37 GNAVPEAV
-44 ISGGNIVGT
+44 SGGTLKGT
-53 LMNNAKVET
+53 LQNNAKVEK
-62 MGKYHVLNLGSEN
+62 MGKYHVLNLGSAN
-75 GYFDMGEGTGKVL
+75 GYFDMGAGAGKVM
-88 AGCSD
+88 AECTN
-93 FSISMYY
+93 FTISMYY
-100 YVNATQDIT
+100 YVNANQDIS

-115 FTFSNN
+115 FTFS
-121 PACTQTEGCYY
+121 TQETCSSDAGCYY
-132 FYTLNTQR
+132 FYALNSQR
-140 VGSSAAGYGSEKSV
+140 FAASQAGYGSESSV
-154 NATQV
+154 NANVV
-159 SPKGNWVNVV
+159 SAKGRWVSVV
-169 YVQKGTEGTLYVNGQ
+169 YVLDGNNGTLYVDGQ
-184 KKASATSNKISEI
+184 KMLTAPMPKGNETFSN
-197 FGTEAPKYNWI
+197 TAPVYNWI
-208 GRSPFDNDVYLKN
+208 GRSPFAGDAYLAN

-230 DGALTGS
+230 DKALTGG
-237 EVTQLALAADD
+237 EVTRLALTADD

-253 RHGTQGNLTTLNT
+253 RHGTQGNLTKLNT
-266 TLKEASTLINGDI
+266 TLEEASTIIKGDI
-279 SIYTADAVAMLSDTY
+279 SIYTADAVAILSNTY
-294 ELIKAKS
+294 EFIKAKS
-301 EKETLSQFV
+301 EKETLSQFM
-310 IDEYVADLK
+310 IDEYVEVLK
-319 AAIQNV
+319 TTIQNV
-325 KATQGMIFTDT
+325 KATEGLVFTDT
-336 ELMPAYDSSRGF
+336 ELMPAYDSNRGF

-397 TIIRGGSSGQN
+397 TIIRGGGSGQN

-495 DLWYPTIMR
+495 DLWYPTIMG

-516 RYDATHGGQRPGHYW
+516 RYDASHGGQRPGHYW

-540 ALMSVGILCND
+540 ALMSVGILCDD

-564 DQAELAKANYPWPW
+564 DQAVLAKANYPWPW

-672 RDDLPW
+672 REDLPW
-678 VNYHYTDCHSA
+678 ANYHYTDCHSA
-689 WHQAWVQGGPNG
+689 WHQAWVQEGPNG
-701 GSRGEMRPYWA
+701 GSRGEIRPYWA

-820 GVVDTGNWSWNTGE
+820 GVVDTGKWNWNTGE

-847 IYRATYTN
+847 IYRAIYTN

-870 ADCTPTTISSSI
+870 ADCTPTTVSSSI

-887 WVGATEAVVPCG
+887 WVGTTEATVPCG
-899 SNVTLNVAGAS
+899 SNVTLNIAGAS

-967 NRLVSDSL
+967 NRLVTDSL
-975 DLIVNQGDALVLYA
+975 SLTANSNDALVLYA
-989 NAPENIVNVKYT
+989 KVPSTIVNAKYE
-1001 WSNGTEGK
+1001 WSNGCTSK
-1009 YLDLTEG
+1009 YLDLGEG
-1016 LTSGDYTLY
+1016 LESGDYTLRV
-1025 ITGENFDQKL
+1025 TGEGFDESM
-1035 TYHVMVMNENY
+1035 TFHVMVIDEKFVN
-1046 VVLEAGKYAIYDVEN
+1046 LSAGNYAIHDWEN
-1061 DAYLTYKNQGETM
+1061 DTYLTYEEGMTM
-1074 PSFTPLVKE
+1074 PKFESLKGE
-1083 DGHYDASQVWIAEV
+1083 IDKYDNTQVWKVEPKVSSAYV
-1097 KGATTKTPKYNF
+1097 KYNF
-1109 SCLIGGNTP
+1109 ISLVGGSSP
-1118 YLNATKMAKKA
+1118 YLNATKMQAKA
-1129 YFPYYIRGLIGS
+1129 YLPFYIRGLIGS
-1141 DHVAVRTLTKEEYWK
+1141 NHVAIRTLKKEEYWK
-1156 ANENGV
+1156 VNEQGELN
-1162 LETKG
+1162 TKG
-1167 TAGLTQFPFV
+1167 QSGLSVFPFE
-1177 FIPVKDE
+1177 FIPVKE
-1184 ELPTG
+1184 G
-1189 ITNIGV
+1189 QITNGIQDVMDDMNAENVEYFTVAGV
-1195 SEKGENINTQYYT
+1195 
-1208 VSGVQTNGKTKGV
+1208 KTDAKAPGV
-1221 YIQKSTDNTGKVIIK
+1221 YLKKYTTRSGKVVTK
-1236 KVIKR
+1236 KYSK